1 MYEDIVLNKYQTP
14 INELGLDKQP
24 QEVQDQ
30 FWDFFHNVP
39 FIQSMVDPNRPRAC
53 DLPRDSE
60 GKIIVDITKPHT
72 IENIDYFRPSAIHY
86 QKYGRFTDLR
96 PNANPNSEFG
106 KWIREERRRCLY
118 GYVRPSDG
126 EWITGDHYF
135 FLNYCPISLLK
146 KSNKGDK
153 KAMRVIDFPFSW
165 EGNYYRFHYLNQA
178 REHGLMAAELARRG
192 CGKSFCAAAMLAK
205 RFILGES
212 FEVNKRVV
220 SSLPATDKAK
230 LPGGDQ
236 TLDKFQ
242 FYIDFIAENMQWP
255 SRRLYNSLA
264 DMNWQMGY
272 KDLNTGTN
280 KGTLNSVVGKSSQ
293 NDASKLRGTRGVL
306 YLFEEAGT
314 FDNLLTLWSNLLPS
328 VSDGE
333 SVFGLMYLFGTSGDQ
348 QSDFAAMQEIMYN
361 PVGYKTYGLKN
372 VYDKE
377 GQGRP
382 RFTYFFPAYINR
394 ADCYDEQG
402 NSDVTK
408 ALLEILVNRYNVK
421 YNSTDINT
429 ITKCIAEI
437 PITPQEAIL
446 RTRGNIFPVADLT
459 QRLAEIDNDPHTFDD
474 VYVGDLIQE
483 KDGTVSFKLTGDQPI
498 RDFPLK
504 DNKVSGALE
513 IFKMPEKDTSGKVFP
528 QRYIIGHDPVDNDE
542 ADTMSLSSTFV
553 LDLWTDAIVAE
564 YTGRHQFADDNFEM
578 LRKLGLFYNAK
589 VLYEAHPYDQIV
601 RLPSGNTKLWKDVVI
616 GDRLFAPSG
625 KTVKVIDIPIDG
637 EDDIYK
643 VTLSDGRVV
652 EASKNHIWNVI
663 KHGRRKPYNTT
674 TIDILN
680 NGLHSNSGQH
690 KFFIPN
696 GGAVNYDHKDVP
708 IDPYTLG
715 LLISEGAL
723 TKFPKIKVHNRM
735 RRNVQF
741 SSSKEDAEF
750 YKTIIPYEMKYIGSK
765 GYSWHIY
772 IDDIDKKLEILG
784 LLHKDSKAKFIPDLY
799 LYNDVNTRLELL
811 RGLMDGDGCATVN
824 GANVYITISEKLA
837 NDIILLCR
845 SLGMYASQNKCIE
858 ERDHFFS
865 NSGNTYRCKKTY
877 RVAITTNERVFN
889 LPRKV
894 EKQHIN
900 QPGIKG
906 SKAAA
911 FLYKIAI
918 DKIEYIGRKKC
929 KCVTVDSDDGLYM
942 IGDYVV
948 THNCNIKGV
957 YSYFSRMNSLYLLA
971 DTPEYLR
978 DKDII
983 KNIGVGN
990 NSKGV
995 KATKPVN
1002 DYANRLIRDW
1012 LLKPVTVQTIIDGQE
1027 AETTVFNL
1035 TRLRNRALIKELM
1048 LYNPDINVD
1057 RVRALGLL
1065 MLYREQFMVI
1075 YNGDPSSSQN
1085 VAESDYLGND
1095 DYFTRNYDNRLR
1107 KHNDVVTD
1115 S

>member
-14 INELGLDKQP
+14 ISELGLDKQP

-30 FWDFFHNVP
+30 FWDFFNNVP
-39 FIQSMVDPNRPRAC
+39 FIRSMVSPNKPRAC

-60 GKIIVDITKPHT
+60 GKIIVDITQPH
-72 IENIDYFRPSAIHY
+72 ILEDIDYFRPSAIHY

-118 GYVRPSDG
+118 GYIRPYDG

-146 KSNKGDK
+146 KSSNGGR

-220 SSLPATDKAK
+220 SYITATDKAK
-230 LPGGDQ
+230 LTGGDQ

-382 RFTYFFPAYINR
+382 TFTYFFPAYINR
-394 ADCYDEQG
+394 SGCYDEQG

-474 VYVGDLIQE
+474 VYVGDLTQE

-513 IFKMPEKDTSGKVFP
+513 IFKMPEKDAQGKVFP

-553 LDLWTDAIVAE
+553 LDLWTDTIVAE

-578 LRKLGLFYNAK
+578 LRKLCIFYNAK
-589 VLYEAHPYDQIV
+589 A
-601 RLPSGNTKLWKDVVI
+601 
-616 GDRLFAPSG
+616 LF
-625 KTVKVIDIPIDG
+625 
-637 EDDIYK
+637 
-643 VTLSDGRVV
+643 
-652 EASKNHIWNVI
+652 
-663 KHGRRKPYNTT
+663 
-674 TIDILN
+674 
-680 NGLHSNSGQH
+680 
-690 KFFIPN
+690 
-696 GGAVNYDHKDVP
+696 
-708 IDPYTLG
+708 
-715 LLISEGAL
+715 EG
-723 TKFPKIKVHNRM
+723 
-735 RRNVQF
+735 
-741 SSSKEDAEF
+741 
-750 YKTIIPYEMKYIGSK
+750 
-765 GYSWHIY
+765 
-772 IDDIDKKLEILG
+772 
-784 LLHKDSKAKFIPDLY
+784 
-799 LYNDVNTRLELL
+799 
-811 RGLMDGDGCATVN
+811 
-824 GANVYITISEKLA
+824 
-837 NDIILLCR
+837 
-845 SLGMYASQNKCIE
+845 
-858 ERDHFFS
+858 
-865 NSGNTYRCKKTY
+865 
-877 RVAITTNERVFN
+877 
-889 LPRKV
+889 
-894 EKQHIN
+894 
-900 QPGIKG
+900 
-906 SKAAA
+906 
-911 FLYKIAI
+911 
-918 DKIEYIGRKKC
+918 
-929 KCVTVDSDDGLYM
+929 
-942 IGDYVV
+942 
-948 THNCNIKGV
+948 NIKGCF
-957 YSYFSRMNSLYLLA
+957 SYFSRMNCLYMLA
-971 DTPEYLR
+971 DTPEYLK

-983 KNIGVGN
+983 KNIGIGN

-1012 LLKPVTVQTIIDGQE
+1012 LLKPVTIQSSEDGE
-1027 AETTVFNL
+1027 ETTVFNL
-1035 TRLRNRALIKELM
+1035 TRIRNRALIKELM

-1057 RVRALGLL
+1057 RIRALGLL
-1065 MLYREQFMVI
+1065 MLYREQFMVT
-1075 YNGDPSSSQN
+1075 YNGDPSSSKN
-1085 VAESDYLGND
+1085 VVESDYLGND

-1107 KHNDVVTD
+1107 KHSDNVTD

>member
-14 INELGLDKQP
+14 ISELGLDKQP

-30 FWDFFHNVP
+30 FWDFFNNVP
-39 FIQSMVDPNRPRAC
+39 FIRSMVSPNKPRAR

-60 GKIIVDITKPHT
+60 GKIIVDITQPHI
-72 IENIDYFRPSAIHY
+72 IEDMDYFRPSAIHY

-118 GYVRPSDG
+118 GYIRPCDG

-146 KSNKGDK
+146 KSSNGSR

-220 SSLPATDKAK
+220 SYITATDKAK
-230 LPGGDQ
+230 LTGGDQ

-382 RFTYFFPAYINR
+382 TFTYFFPAYINR
-394 ADCYDEQG
+394 SGCYDEQG

-474 VYVGDLIQE
+474 VYVGDLTQE

-504 DNKVSGALE
+504 DNKISGALE
-513 IFKMPEKDTSGKVFP
+513 IFKMPEKDAQGKVFS

-542 ADTMSLSSTFV
+542 ADTMSLSSTFI
-553 LDLWTDAIVAE
+553 LDLWTDTIVAE

-589 VLYEAHPYDQIV
+589 ILYEAHPYDQIV
-601 RLPSGNTKLWKDVVI
+601 RLPTGKTKLWGDVGI
-616 GDRLFAPSG
+616 GDKLFAPNG
-625 KTVKVIDIPIDG
+625 KTVRVVNVPIDG
-637 EDDIYK
+637 EDDIYRL
-643 VTLSDGRVV
+643 TLSDGRSV

-663 KHGRRKPYNTT
+663 KYGRKKPYNTT
-674 TIDILN
+674 TVDILN
-680 NGLHSNSGQH
+680 NGLYTNSGQH
-690 KFFIPN
+690 KFFIQN
-696 GGAVNYDHKDVP
+696 GGAVNYEHKDVP

-723 TKFPKIKVHNRM
+723 TKFPKNKTYNKR
-735 RRNVQF
+735 RRNVQI
-741 SSSKEDAEF
+741 SSAQQDAEF
-750 YKTIIPYEMKYIGSK
+750 YKTIVPYEIKHIGNK
-765 GYSWHIY
+765 GYSWHVY
-772 IDDIDKKLEILG
+772 IDDIDKKLDSLG
-784 LLHKDSKAKFIPDLY
+784 LLHKNSQTKFIPDVY
-799 LYNDVNTRLELL
+799 LYNDKNTRMELL
-811 RGLMDGDGCATVN
+811 RGLMDGDGCATKKGSN
-824 GANVYITISEKLA
+824 IYITISKKLA
-837 NDIILLCR
+837 EDLILLCR
-845 SLGMYASQNKCIE
+845 SLGMYARYHKCVE
-858 ERDHFFS
+858 ERDHLFS

-877 RVAITTNERVFN
+877 RVAVTTNERIFN

-900 QPGIKG
+900 HPGIKG
-906 SKAAA
+906 SKAGA
-911 FLYKIAI
+911 FLYKTAI
-918 DKIEYIGRKKC
+918 DKIEYVGRKRC

-942 IGDYVV
+942 VGDYVV

-957 YSYFSRMNSLYLLA
+957 YSYFSRMNCLYLLA
-971 DTPEYLR
+971 DTPEYLK

-1012 LLKPVTVQTIIDGQE
+1012 LLKPITIQSGEDGE
-1027 AETTVFNL
+1027 ETTVFNL
-1035 TRLRNRALIKELM
+1035 TRIRNRALIKELM

-1065 MLYREQFMVI
+1065 MLYREQFMVT
-1075 YNGDPSSSQN
+1075 YNGDPSSSKN
-1085 VAESDYLGND
+1085 VVESDYLGND

-1107 KHNDVVTD
+1107 KHSDNVTD

>member
-1 MYEDIVLNKYQTP
+1 MYKDIVLNKYQTP
-14 INELGLDKQP
+14 ISELGLDKQP

-30 FWDFFHNVP
+30 FWDFFNNVP
-39 FIQSMVDPNRPRAC
+39 FIQSMVSPNKPRAC

-60 GKIIVDITKPHT
+60 GKIIVDITKPHI
-72 IENIDYFRPSAIHY
+72 IEDIDYFRPSAIHY

-118 GYVRPSDG
+118 GYVRPYDG

-146 KSNKGDK
+146 KSSNGGR

-220 SSLPATDKAK
+220 SYITATDKAK
-230 LPGGDQ
+230 LTGGDQ

-382 RFTYFFPAYINR
+382 TFTYFFPAYINR
-394 ADCYDEQG
+394 SDCYDEQG

-459 QRLAEIDNDPHTFDD
+459 QRLAEIDNDSHTFDD
-474 VYVGDLIQE
+474 VYVGDLTQE

-504 DNKVSGALE
+504 DNKISGALE
-513 IFKMPEKDTSGKVFP
+513 IFKMPEKDAQGKVFP

-553 LDLWTDAIVAE
+553 LDLWTDTIVAE

-578 LRKLGLFYNAK
+578 LRKLCVFYNAK
-589 VLYEAHPYDQIV
+589 CLYE
-601 RLPSGNTKLWKDVVI
+601 SN
-616 GDRLFAPSG
+616 
-625 KTVKVIDIPIDG
+625 VK
-637 EDDIYK
+637 
-643 VTLSDGRVV
+643 
-652 EASKNHIWNVI
+652 
-663 KHGRRKPYNTT
+663 
-674 TIDILN
+674 
-680 NGLHSNSGQH
+680 
-690 KFFIPN
+690 
-696 GGAVNYDHKDVP
+696 GA
-708 IDPYTLG
+708 
-715 LLISEGAL
+715 
-723 TKFPKIKVHNRM
+723 
-735 RRNVQF
+735 
-741 SSSKEDAEF
+741 
-750 YKTIIPYEMKYIGSK
+750 
-765 GYSWHIY
+765 
-772 IDDIDKKLEILG
+772 
-784 LLHKDSKAKFIPDLY
+784 
-799 LYNDVNTRLELL
+799 
-811 RGLMDGDGCATVN
+811 
-824 GANVYITISEKLA
+824 
-837 NDIILLCR
+837 
-845 SLGMYASQNKCIE
+845 
-858 ERDHFFS
+858 
-865 NSGNTYRCKKTY
+865 
-877 RVAITTNERVFN
+877 
-889 LPRKV
+889 
-894 EKQHIN
+894 
-900 QPGIKG
+900 
-906 SKAAA
+906 
-911 FLYKIAI
+911 
-918 DKIEYIGRKKC
+918 
-929 KCVTVDSDDGLYM
+929 
-942 IGDYVV
+942 
-948 THNCNIKGV
+948 
-957 YSYFSRMNSLYLLA
+957 YSYFSRMNCLYLLA
-971 DTPEYLR
+971 DTPEYLK

-1012 LLKPVTVQTIIDGQE
+1012 LLKPVTIQSGEDGEETI
-1027 AETTVFNL
+1027 VFNL
-1035 TRLRNRALIKELM
+1035 ARIRNRALIKELM

-1065 MLYREQFMVI
+1065 MLYREQFMVT
-1075 YNGDPSSSQN
+1075 YNGDPSSSKN
-1085 VAESDYLGND
+1085 VVESDYLGND

-1107 KHNDVVTD
+1107 RHSDNVMDG
-1115 S
+1115 

>member
-14 INELGLDKQP
+14 ISELGLDKQP

-30 FWDFFHNVP
+30 FWDFFNNVP
-39 FIQSMVDPNRPRAC
+39 FIQSMVSPNKPRAC

-60 GKIIVDITKPHT
+60 GKIIVDITKPH
-72 IENIDYFRPSAIHY
+72 IMEDIDYFRPSAIHY

-118 GYVRPSDG
+118 GYVRPYDG

-146 KSNKGDK
+146 KSSNGGR

-220 SSLPATDKAK
+220 SYITATDKAK
-230 LPGGDQ
+230 LTGGDQ

-382 RFTYFFPAYINR
+382 TFTYFFPAYINR
-394 ADCYDEQG
+394 SDCYDEQG

-474 VYVGDLIQE
+474 VYVGDLMQE

-513 IFKMPEKDTSGKVFP
+513 IFKMPEKDAQGKVFP
-528 QRYIIGHDPVDNDE
+528 KRYIIGHDPVDNDE

-553 LDLWTDAIVAE
+553 LDLWTDTIVAE

-578 LRKLGLFYNAK
+578 LRKLCVFYNAK
-589 VLYEAHPYDQIV
+589 CLYE
-601 RLPSGNTKLWKDVVI
+601 SN
-616 GDRLFAPSG
+616 
-625 KTVKVIDIPIDG
+625 VK
-637 EDDIYK
+637 
-643 VTLSDGRVV
+643 
-652 EASKNHIWNVI
+652 
-663 KHGRRKPYNTT
+663 
-674 TIDILN
+674 
-680 NGLHSNSGQH
+680 
-690 KFFIPN
+690 
-696 GGAVNYDHKDVP
+696 GA
-708 IDPYTLG
+708 
-715 LLISEGAL
+715 
-723 TKFPKIKVHNRM
+723 
-735 RRNVQF
+735 
-741 SSSKEDAEF
+741 
-750 YKTIIPYEMKYIGSK
+750 
-765 GYSWHIY
+765 
-772 IDDIDKKLEILG
+772 
-784 LLHKDSKAKFIPDLY
+784 
-799 LYNDVNTRLELL
+799 
-811 RGLMDGDGCATVN
+811 
-824 GANVYITISEKLA
+824 
-837 NDIILLCR
+837 
-845 SLGMYASQNKCIE
+845 
-858 ERDHFFS
+858 
-865 NSGNTYRCKKTY
+865 
-877 RVAITTNERVFN
+877 
-889 LPRKV
+889 
-894 EKQHIN
+894 
-900 QPGIKG
+900 
-906 SKAAA
+906 
-911 FLYKIAI
+911 
-918 DKIEYIGRKKC
+918 
-929 KCVTVDSDDGLYM
+929 
-942 IGDYVV
+942 
-948 THNCNIKGV
+948 
-957 YSYFSRMNSLYLLA
+957 YSYFSRMNCLYLLA
-971 DTPEYLR
+971 DTPEYLK

-1012 LLKPVTVQTIIDGQE
+1012 LLKPVTIQSGEDGE
-1027 AETTVFNL
+1027 ETTVFNL
-1035 TRLRNRALIKELM
+1035 ARIRNRALIKELM

-1065 MLYREQFMVI
+1065 MLYREQFMVT
-1075 YNGDPSSSQN
+1075 YNGDPSSSKN
-1085 VAESDYLGND
+1085 VVESDYLGND

-1107 KHNDVVTD
+1107 
-1115 S
+1115 

>member
-14 INELGLDKQP
+14 ISELGLDKQP

-30 FWDFFHNVP
+30 FWDFFNNVP
-39 FIQSMVDPNRPRAC
+39 FIRSMASPNKPRAR

-60 GKIIVDITKPHT
+60 GKIIVDITQPH
-72 IENIDYFRPSAIHY
+72 ILEDIDYFRPSAIHY

-118 GYVRPSDG
+118 GYIRPYDG

-146 KSNKGDK
+146 KSSNGGR

-220 SSLPATDKAK
+220 SYITATDKAK
-230 LPGGDQ
+230 LTGGDQ

-382 RFTYFFPAYINR
+382 TFTYFFPAYINR
-394 ADCYDEQG
+394 SGCYDEQG

-474 VYVGDLIQE
+474 VYVGDLTQE

-513 IFKMPEKDTSGKVFP
+513 IFKMPEKDAQGKVFP

-553 LDLWTDAIVAE
+553 LDLWTDTIVAE

-578 LRKLGLFYNAK
+578 LRKLCIFYNAK
-589 VLYEAHPYDQIV
+589 A
-601 RLPSGNTKLWKDVVI
+601 
-616 GDRLFAPSG
+616 LF
-625 KTVKVIDIPIDG
+625 
-637 EDDIYK
+637 
-643 VTLSDGRVV
+643 
-652 EASKNHIWNVI
+652 
-663 KHGRRKPYNTT
+663 
-674 TIDILN
+674 
-680 NGLHSNSGQH
+680 
-690 KFFIPN
+690 
-696 GGAVNYDHKDVP
+696 
-708 IDPYTLG
+708 
-715 LLISEGAL
+715 EG
-723 TKFPKIKVHNRM
+723 
-735 RRNVQF
+735 
-741 SSSKEDAEF
+741 
-750 YKTIIPYEMKYIGSK
+750 
-765 GYSWHIY
+765 
-772 IDDIDKKLEILG
+772 
-784 LLHKDSKAKFIPDLY
+784 
-799 LYNDVNTRLELL
+799 
-811 RGLMDGDGCATVN
+811 
-824 GANVYITISEKLA
+824 
-837 NDIILLCR
+837 
-845 SLGMYASQNKCIE
+845 
-858 ERDHFFS
+858 
-865 NSGNTYRCKKTY
+865 
-877 RVAITTNERVFN
+877 
-889 LPRKV
+889 
-894 EKQHIN
+894 
-900 QPGIKG
+900 
-906 SKAAA
+906 
-911 FLYKIAI
+911 
-918 DKIEYIGRKKC
+918 
-929 KCVTVDSDDGLYM
+929 
-942 IGDYVV
+942 
-948 THNCNIKGV
+948 NIKGCF
-957 YSYFSRMNSLYLLA
+957 SYFSRMNCLYMLA
-971 DTPEYLR
+971 DTPEYLK

-983 KNIGVGN
+983 KNIGIGN

-1012 LLKPVTVQTIIDGQE
+1012 LLKPVTIQSSEDGE
-1027 AETTVFNL
+1027 ETTVFNL
-1035 TRLRNRALIKELM
+1035 TRIRNRALIKELM

-1065 MLYREQFMVI
+1065 MLYREQFMVT
-1075 YNGDPSSSQN
+1075 YNGDPSSSKN
-1085 VAESDYLGND
+1085 IVESDYLGND

-1107 KHNDVVTD
+1107 KHSDNVTD

>member
-14 INELGLDKQP
+14 ISELGLDKQP

-30 FWDFFHNVP
+30 FWDFFNNVP
-39 FIQSMVDPNRPRAC
+39 FIRSMVSPNKPRAC

-60 GKIIVDITKPHT
+60 GKIIVDITQPH
-72 IENIDYFRPSAIHY
+72 ILEDIDYFRPSAIHY

-118 GYVRPSDG
+118 GYIRPYDG

-146 KSNKGDK
+146 KSSNGGR

-220 SSLPATDKAK
+220 SYITATDKAK
-230 LPGGDQ
+230 LTGGDQ

-382 RFTYFFPAYINR
+382 TFTYFFPAYINR
-394 ADCYDEQG
+394 SGCYDEQG

-474 VYVGDLIQE
+474 VYVGDLTQE

-513 IFKMPEKDTSGKVFP
+513 IFKMPEKDAQGKVFP

-553 LDLWTDAIVAE
+553 LDLWTDTIVAE

-578 LRKLGLFYNAK
+578 LRKLCIFYNAK
-589 VLYEAHPYDQIV
+589 A
-601 RLPSGNTKLWKDVVI
+601 
-616 GDRLFAPSG
+616 LF
-625 KTVKVIDIPIDG
+625 
-637 EDDIYK
+637 
-643 VTLSDGRVV
+643 
-652 EASKNHIWNVI
+652 
-663 KHGRRKPYNTT
+663 
-674 TIDILN
+674 
-680 NGLHSNSGQH
+680 
-690 KFFIPN
+690 
-696 GGAVNYDHKDVP
+696 
-708 IDPYTLG
+708 
-715 LLISEGAL
+715 EG
-723 TKFPKIKVHNRM
+723 
-735 RRNVQF
+735 
-741 SSSKEDAEF
+741 
-750 YKTIIPYEMKYIGSK
+750 
-765 GYSWHIY
+765 
-772 IDDIDKKLEILG
+772 
-784 LLHKDSKAKFIPDLY
+784 
-799 LYNDVNTRLELL
+799 
-811 RGLMDGDGCATVN
+811 
-824 GANVYITISEKLA
+824 
-837 NDIILLCR
+837 
-845 SLGMYASQNKCIE
+845 
-858 ERDHFFS
+858 
-865 NSGNTYRCKKTY
+865 
-877 RVAITTNERVFN
+877 
-889 LPRKV
+889 
-894 EKQHIN
+894 
-900 QPGIKG
+900 
-906 SKAAA
+906 
-911 FLYKIAI
+911 
-918 DKIEYIGRKKC
+918 
-929 KCVTVDSDDGLYM
+929 
-942 IGDYVV
+942 
-948 THNCNIKGV
+948 NIKGCF
-957 YSYFSRMNSLYLLA
+957 SYFSRMNCLYMLA
-971 DTPEYLR
+971 DTPEYLK

-983 KNIGVGN
+983 KNIGIGN

-1012 LLKPVTVQTIIDGQE
+1012 LLKPITIQSGE
-1027 AETTVFNL
+1027 NGEETTVFNL
-1035 TRLRNRALIKELM
+1035 TRIRNRALIKELM

-1065 MLYREQFMVI
+1065 MLYREQFMVT
-1075 YNGDPSSSQN
+1075 YNGDPSSSKN
-1085 VAESDYLGND
+1085 VVESDYLGND
-1095 DYFTRNYDNRLR
+1095 DYFTRNYDNRLH
-1107 KHNDVVTD
+1107 KHSDNVTD

>member
-14 INELGLDKQP
+14 ISELGLDKQP

-30 FWDFFHNVP
+30 FWDFFNNVP
-39 FIQSMVDPNRPRAC
+39 FIRSMVSPNKPRAR

-60 GKIIVDITKPHT
+60 GKIIVDITQPHI
-72 IENIDYFRPSAIHY
+72 IEDMDYFRPSAIHY

-118 GYVRPSDG
+118 GYIRPYDG

-146 KSNKGDK
+146 KSSNGSK
-153 KAMRVIDFPFSW
+153 KAMRVIDFPLSW

-220 SSLPATDKAK
+220 SYITATDKAK
-230 LPGGDQ
+230 LTGGDQ

-382 RFTYFFPAYINR
+382 TFTYFFPAYINR
-394 ADCYDEQG
+394 SDCYDEQG

-474 VYVGDLIQE
+474 VYVGDLTQE

-513 IFKMPEKDTSGKVFP
+513 IFKMPEKDAQGKVFP

-553 LDLWTDAIVAE
+553 LDLWTDTIVAE

-578 LRKLGLFYNAK
+578 LRKLCIFYNAK
-589 VLYEAHPYDQIV
+589 A
-601 RLPSGNTKLWKDVVI
+601 
-616 GDRLFAPSG
+616 LF
-625 KTVKVIDIPIDG
+625 
-637 EDDIYK
+637 
-643 VTLSDGRVV
+643 
-652 EASKNHIWNVI
+652 
-663 KHGRRKPYNTT
+663 
-674 TIDILN
+674 
-680 NGLHSNSGQH
+680 
-690 KFFIPN
+690 
-696 GGAVNYDHKDVP
+696 
-708 IDPYTLG
+708 
-715 LLISEGAL
+715 EG
-723 TKFPKIKVHNRM
+723 
-735 RRNVQF
+735 
-741 SSSKEDAEF
+741 
-750 YKTIIPYEMKYIGSK
+750 
-765 GYSWHIY
+765 
-772 IDDIDKKLEILG
+772 
-784 LLHKDSKAKFIPDLY
+784 
-799 LYNDVNTRLELL
+799 
-811 RGLMDGDGCATVN
+811 
-824 GANVYITISEKLA
+824 
-837 NDIILLCR
+837 
-845 SLGMYASQNKCIE
+845 
-858 ERDHFFS
+858 
-865 NSGNTYRCKKTY
+865 
-877 RVAITTNERVFN
+877 
-889 LPRKV
+889 
-894 EKQHIN
+894 
-900 QPGIKG
+900 
-906 SKAAA
+906 
-911 FLYKIAI
+911 
-918 DKIEYIGRKKC
+918 
-929 KCVTVDSDDGLYM
+929 
-942 IGDYVV
+942 
-948 THNCNIKGV
+948 NIKGCF
-957 YSYFSRMNSLYLLA
+957 SYFSRMNCLYMLA
-971 DTPEYLR
+971 DTPEYLK

-983 KNIGVGN
+983 KNIGIGN

-1012 LLKPVTVQTIIDGQE
+1012 LLKPVTIQSGEDGE
-1027 AETTVFNL
+1027 ETTVFNL
-1035 TRLRNRALIKELM
+1035 TRIRNRALIKELM

-1065 MLYREQFMVI
+1065 MLYREQFMVT
-1075 YNGDPSSSQN
+1075 YNGDPSSSKN
-1085 VAESDYLGND
+1085 VVESDYLGND

-1107 KHNDVVTD
+1107 KHSNNVTD

>member
-14 INELGLDKQP
+14 ISELGLDKQP

-30 FWDFFHNVP
+30 FWDFFNNVP
-39 FIQSMVDPNRPRAC
+39 FIQSMVSPNKPRAR

-60 GKIIVDITKPHT
+60 GKIIVDITQPH
-72 IENIDYFRPSAIHY
+72 ILEDIDYFRPSAIHY

-106 KWIREERRRCLY
+106 KWIREERRRCLC
-118 GYVRPSDG
+118 GYIRPYDG

-146 KSNKGDK
+146 KSSNGGR

-220 SSLPATDKAK
+220 SYITATDKAK
-230 LPGGDQ
+230 LTGGDQ

-382 RFTYFFPAYINR
+382 TFTYFFPAYINR
-394 ADCYDEQG
+394 SGCYDEQG

-474 VYVGDLIQE
+474 VYVGDLTQE

-513 IFKMPEKDTSGKVFP
+513 IFKMPEKDAQGKVFP

-553 LDLWTDAIVAE
+553 LDLWTDTIVAE

-578 LRKLGLFYNAK
+578 LRKLCIFYNAK
-589 VLYEAHPYDQIV
+589 CLYE
-601 RLPSGNTKLWKDVVI
+601 SN
-616 GDRLFAPSG
+616 
-625 KTVKVIDIPIDG
+625 VK
-637 EDDIYK
+637 
-643 VTLSDGRVV
+643 
-652 EASKNHIWNVI
+652 
-663 KHGRRKPYNTT
+663 
-674 TIDILN
+674 
-680 NGLHSNSGQH
+680 
-690 KFFIPN
+690 
-696 GGAVNYDHKDVP
+696 GA
-708 IDPYTLG
+708 
-715 LLISEGAL
+715 
-723 TKFPKIKVHNRM
+723 
-735 RRNVQF
+735 
-741 SSSKEDAEF
+741 
-750 YKTIIPYEMKYIGSK
+750 
-765 GYSWHIY
+765 
-772 IDDIDKKLEILG
+772 
-784 LLHKDSKAKFIPDLY
+784 
-799 LYNDVNTRLELL
+799 
-811 RGLMDGDGCATVN
+811 
-824 GANVYITISEKLA
+824 
-837 NDIILLCR
+837 
-845 SLGMYASQNKCIE
+845 
-858 ERDHFFS
+858 
-865 NSGNTYRCKKTY
+865 
-877 RVAITTNERVFN
+877 
-889 LPRKV
+889 
-894 EKQHIN
+894 
-900 QPGIKG
+900 
-906 SKAAA
+906 
-911 FLYKIAI
+911 
-918 DKIEYIGRKKC
+918 
-929 KCVTVDSDDGLYM
+929 
-942 IGDYVV
+942 
-948 THNCNIKGV
+948 
-957 YSYFSRMNSLYLLA
+957 YSYFSRMNCLYLLA
-971 DTPEYLR
+971 DTPEYLK

-1012 LLKPVTVQTIIDGQE
+1012 LLKPVTIQSGEDGE
-1027 AETTVFNL
+1027 ETTVFNL
-1035 TRLRNRALIKELM
+1035 TRIRNRALIKELM

-1065 MLYREQFMVI
+1065 MLYREQFMVT
-1075 YNGDPSSSQN
+1075 YNGDPSSSKN
-1085 VAESDYLGND
+1085 VVESDYLGND

-1107 KHNDVVTD
+1107 KHSDNVTD

>member
-14 INELGLDKQP
+14 ISELGLEKQP

-30 FWDFFHNVP
+30 FWDFFNNVP
-39 FIQSMVDPNRPRAC
+39 FIRSMVSPDKPRAR

-60 GKIIVDITKPHT
+60 GKIIVDITQPHI
-72 IENIDYFRPSAIHY
+72 IEDIDYFRPSAIHY

-118 GYVRPSDG
+118 GYIRPYDG

-146 KSNKGDK
+146 KSSNGGR

-220 SSLPATDKAK
+220 SYITATDKAK
-230 LPGGDQ
+230 LTGGDQ

-361 PVGYKTYGLKN
+361 PVGYKTYGVKN

-382 RFTYFFPAYINR
+382 TFTYFFPAYINR
-394 ADCYDEQG
+394 SDCYDEQG

-474 VYVGDLIQE
+474 VYVGDLTQE
-483 KDGTVSFKLTGDQPI
+483 KDGTISFKLTGDQPI

-513 IFKMPEKDTSGKVFP
+513 IFKMPEKDAQGKVFS

-553 LDLWTDAIVAE
+553 LDLWTDTIVAE

-589 VLYEAHPYDQIV
+589 ILYEAHPYDQIV
-601 RLPSGNTKLWKDVVI
+601 RLPTGETKLWGDVRI
-616 GDRLFAPSG
+616 GDKLFAPNG
-625 KTVKVIDIPIDG
+625 KIVRVINVPIDG
-637 EDDIYK
+637 EDDIYRL
-643 VTLSDGRVV
+643 TLSDGRSV

-663 KHGRRKPYNTT
+663 KYGRKRPYNTT
-674 TIDILN
+674 TVNILN
-680 NGLHSNSGQH
+680 NGLYTNSGQH
-690 KFFIPN
+690 KFFIQN
-696 GGAVNYDHKDVP
+696 GGAVDYEHKDVP

-723 TKFPKIKVHNRM
+723 TKFPKNKTHNKR
-735 RRNVQF
+735 RRNVQI
-741 SSSKEDAEF
+741 SSAQQDAEF
-750 YKTIIPYEMKYIGSK
+750 YKTIVPYEIKHIGNK
-765 GYSWHIY
+765 GYSWHVY
-772 IDDIDKKLEILG
+772 IDDIDKKLDSLG
-784 LLHKDSKAKFIPDLY
+784 LLHKNSQTKFIPDVY
-799 LYNDVNTRLELL
+799 LYNDKNTRMELL
-811 RGLMDGDGCATVN
+811 RGLMDGDGCATKKGSN
-824 GANVYITISEKLA
+824 IYITISKKLA
-837 NDIILLCR
+837 EDLILLCR
-845 SLGMYASQNKCIE
+845 SLGMYARYNKCVE
-858 ERDHFFS
+858 ERDYLFS
-865 NSGNTYRCKKTY
+865 NSDNTYRCKKTY
-877 RVAITTNERVFN
+877 RIVITTNERIFN

-900 QPGIKG
+900 HPGIKG
-906 SKAAA
+906 SKAGA
-911 FLYKIAI
+911 FLYKTAI
-918 DKIEYIGRKKC
+918 DKIEYVGRKRC

-942 IGDYVV
+942 VGDYVV

-957 YSYFSRMNSLYLLA
+957 YSYFSRMNCLYLLA
-971 DTPEYLR
+971 DTPEYLK

-1012 LLKPVTVQTIIDGQE
+1012 LLKPVTIQSSEDGE
-1027 AETTVFNL
+1027 ETTVFNL
-1035 TRLRNRALIKELM
+1035 TRIRNRALIKELM

-1065 MLYREQFMVI
+1065 MLYREQFMVT
-1075 YNGDPSSSQN
+1075 YNGDPSSSKN
-1085 VAESDYLGND
+1085 VVESDYLGND

-1107 KHNDVVTD
+1107 KHSDNVTD

>member
-14 INELGLDKQP
+14 ISELGLDKQP

-30 FWDFFHNVP
+30 FWDFFNNVP
-39 FIQSMVDPNRPRAC
+39 FIRSMVSPNKPRAR

-60 GKIIVDITKPHT
+60 GKIIVDITQPH
-72 IENIDYFRPSAIHY
+72 ILEDIDYFRPSAIHY

-118 GYVRPSDG
+118 GYIRTYDG

-146 KSNKGDK
+146 KSSNGGR

-220 SSLPATDKAK
+220 SYITATDKAK
-230 LPGGDQ
+230 LTGGDQ

-382 RFTYFFPAYINR
+382 TFTYFFPAYINR
-394 ADCYDEQG
+394 SGCYDEQG

-474 VYVGDLIQE
+474 VYVGDLTQE

-513 IFKMPEKDTSGKVFP
+513 IFKMPEKDAQGKVFP

-553 LDLWTDAIVAE
+553 LDLWTDTIVAE

-589 VLYEAHPYDQIV
+589 ILYEAHPYDQIV
-601 RLPSGNTKLWKDVVI
+601 RLPTGETKLWGDVGI
-616 GDRLFAPSG
+616 GDKLFAPNG
-625 KTVKVIDIPIDG
+625 KTVRVVNVPIDG
-637 EDDIYK
+637 EDDIYR
-643 VTLSDGRVV
+643 VTLSDGRSV
-652 EASKNHIWNVI
+652 EACKNHIWNVI
-663 KHGRRKPYNTT
+663 NYGRKRPYNTT
-674 TIDILN
+674 PVDILN
-680 NGLHSNSGQH
+680 NGLYTNSGQH
-690 KFFIPN
+690 KFFIQN
-696 GGAVNYDHKDVP
+696 GGAVNYEHKDVP

-723 TKFPKIKVHNRM
+723 TKFPKNKKHNKN
-735 RRNVQF
+735 RRNVQI
-741 SSSKEDAEF
+741 SSAQQDAEF
-750 YKTIIPYEMKYIGSK
+750 YKTIIPYEIKHIGNN

-772 IDDIDKKLEILG
+772 IDDIDKKLESLG
-784 LLHKDSKAKFIPDLY
+784 LLHKNSQTKFIPDVY
-799 LYNDVNTRLELL
+799 LYNDKNTRMELL
-811 RGLMDGDGCATVN
+811 RGLMDGDGCATKKGSN
-824 GANVYITISEKLA
+824 IYITISKKLA
-837 NDIILLCR
+837 EDLILLCR
-845 SLGMYASQNKCIE
+845 SLGMYARYHKCVE
-858 ERDHFFS
+858 EMDHLFS
-865 NSGNTYRCKKTY
+865 NSGNTYRCK
-877 RVAITTNERVFN
+877 A
-889 LPRKV
+889 
-894 EKQHIN
+894 
-900 QPGIKG
+900 G
-906 SKAAA
+906 A

-918 DKIEYIGRKKC
+918 DKIEYVGRKRC

-942 IGDYVV
+942 VGDYVV

-957 YSYFSRMNSLYLLA
+957 YSYFSRMNCLYLLA
-971 DTPEYLR
+971 DTPEYLK

-1012 LLKPVTVQTIIDGQE
+1012 LLKPVTIQSGEDGE
-1027 AETTVFNL
+1027 ETTVFNL
-1035 TRLRNRALIKELM
+1035 TRIRNRALIKELM

-1065 MLYREQFMVI
+1065 MLYREQFMVT
-1075 YNGDPSSSQN
+1075 YNGDPSSSKN
-1085 VAESDYLGND
+1085 VVESDYLGND

-1107 KHNDVVTD
+1107 KHSDNVTD

>member
-14 INELGLDKQP
+14 ISELGLDKQP

-30 FWDFFHNVP
+30 FWDFFNNVP
-39 FIQSMVDPNRPRAC
+39 FIRSMVSPNKPRAR

-60 GKIIVDITKPHT
+60 GKIIVDITQPH
-72 IENIDYFRPSAIHY
+72 ILEDIDYFRPSAIHY

-118 GYVRPSDG
+118 GYIRPYDG

-146 KSNKGDK
+146 KSSNGGR

-220 SSLPATDKAK
+220 SYITATDKAK
-230 LPGGDQ
+230 LTGGDQ

-382 RFTYFFPAYINR
+382 TFTYFFPAYINR
-394 ADCYDEQG
+394 SDCYDEQG

-474 VYVGDLIQE
+474 VYVGDLTQE

-513 IFKMPEKDTSGKVFP
+513 IFKMPEKDAQGKVFP

-553 LDLWTDAIVAE
+553 LDLWTDTIVAE

-578 LRKLGLFYNAK
+578 LRKLCIFYNAK
-589 VLYEAHPYDQIV
+589 A
-601 RLPSGNTKLWKDVVI
+601 
-616 GDRLFAPSG
+616 LF
-625 KTVKVIDIPIDG
+625 
-637 EDDIYK
+637 
-643 VTLSDGRVV
+643 
-652 EASKNHIWNVI
+652 
-663 KHGRRKPYNTT
+663 
-674 TIDILN
+674 
-680 NGLHSNSGQH
+680 
-690 KFFIPN
+690 
-696 GGAVNYDHKDVP
+696 
-708 IDPYTLG
+708 
-715 LLISEGAL
+715 EG
-723 TKFPKIKVHNRM
+723 
-735 RRNVQF
+735 
-741 SSSKEDAEF
+741 
-750 YKTIIPYEMKYIGSK
+750 
-765 GYSWHIY
+765 
-772 IDDIDKKLEILG
+772 
-784 LLHKDSKAKFIPDLY
+784 
-799 LYNDVNTRLELL
+799 
-811 RGLMDGDGCATVN
+811 
-824 GANVYITISEKLA
+824 
-837 NDIILLCR
+837 
-845 SLGMYASQNKCIE
+845 
-858 ERDHFFS
+858 
-865 NSGNTYRCKKTY
+865 
-877 RVAITTNERVFN
+877 
-889 LPRKV
+889 
-894 EKQHIN
+894 
-900 QPGIKG
+900 
-906 SKAAA
+906 
-911 FLYKIAI
+911 
-918 DKIEYIGRKKC
+918 
-929 KCVTVDSDDGLYM
+929 
-942 IGDYVV
+942 
-948 THNCNIKGV
+948 NIKGCF
-957 YSYFSRMNSLYLLA
+957 SYFSRMNCLYMLA
-971 DTPEYLR
+971 DTPEYLK

-983 KNIGVGN
+983 KNIGIGN

-1012 LLKPVTVQTIIDGQE
+1012 LLKPVTIQSSEDE
-1027 AETTVFNL
+1027 EETTVFNL
-1035 TRLRNRALIKELM
+1035 TRIRNRALIKELM

-1065 MLYREQFMVI
+1065 MLYREQFMVT
-1075 YNGDPSSSQN
+1075 YNGDPSSSKN
-1085 VAESDYLGND
+1085 VVESDYLGND

-1107 KHNDVVTD
+1107 KHSDNVTD
-1115 S
+1115 G

>member
-14 INELGLDKQP
+14 ISELGLDKQP

-30 FWDFFHNVP
+30 FWDFFNNVP
-39 FIQSMVDPNRPRAC
+39 FIRSMVSPNKPRAR

-60 GKIIVDITKPHT
+60 GKIIVDITQPH
-72 IENIDYFRPSAIHY
+72 ILEDIDYFRPSAIHY

-118 GYVRPSDG
+118 GYIRPYDG

-146 KSNKGDK
+146 KSSNGSK

-220 SSLPATDKAK
+220 SYITATDKAK
-230 LPGGDQ
+230 LTGGDQ

-382 RFTYFFPAYINR
+382 TFTYFFPAYINR
-394 ADCYDEQG
+394 SGCYDEQG

-474 VYVGDLIQE
+474 VYVGDLTQE
-483 KDGTVSFKLTGDQPI
+483 KDGTVSFKLTGDQSI

-513 IFKMPEKDTSGKVFP
+513 IFKMPEKDAQGKVFP

-553 LDLWTDAIVAE
+553 LDLWTDTIVAE

-578 LRKLGLFYNAK
+578 LRKLCIFYNAK
-589 VLYEAHPYDQIV
+589 A
-601 RLPSGNTKLWKDVVI
+601 
-616 GDRLFAPSG
+616 LF
-625 KTVKVIDIPIDG
+625 
-637 EDDIYK
+637 
-643 VTLSDGRVV
+643 
-652 EASKNHIWNVI
+652 
-663 KHGRRKPYNTT
+663 
-674 TIDILN
+674 
-680 NGLHSNSGQH
+680 
-690 KFFIPN
+690 
-696 GGAVNYDHKDVP
+696 
-708 IDPYTLG
+708 
-715 LLISEGAL
+715 EG
-723 TKFPKIKVHNRM
+723 
-735 RRNVQF
+735 
-741 SSSKEDAEF
+741 
-750 YKTIIPYEMKYIGSK
+750 
-765 GYSWHIY
+765 
-772 IDDIDKKLEILG
+772 
-784 LLHKDSKAKFIPDLY
+784 
-799 LYNDVNTRLELL
+799 
-811 RGLMDGDGCATVN
+811 
-824 GANVYITISEKLA
+824 
-837 NDIILLCR
+837 
-845 SLGMYASQNKCIE
+845 
-858 ERDHFFS
+858 
-865 NSGNTYRCKKTY
+865 
-877 RVAITTNERVFN
+877 
-889 LPRKV
+889 
-894 EKQHIN
+894 
-900 QPGIKG
+900 
-906 SKAAA
+906 
-911 FLYKIAI
+911 
-918 DKIEYIGRKKC
+918 
-929 KCVTVDSDDGLYM
+929 
-942 IGDYVV
+942 
-948 THNCNIKGV
+948 NIKGCF
-957 YSYFSRMNSLYLLA
+957 SYFSRMNCLYMLA
-971 DTPEYLR
+971 DTPEYLK

-983 KNIGVGN
+983 KNIGIGN

-1012 LLKPVTVQTIIDGQE
+1012 LLKPITIQSGE
-1027 AETTVFNL
+1027 NGEETTVFNL
-1035 TRLRNRALIKELM
+1035 TRIRNRALIKELM

-1065 MLYREQFMVI
+1065 MLYREQFMVT
-1075 YNGDPSSSQN
+1075 YNGDPSSSKN
-1085 VAESDYLGND
+1085 VVESDYLGND

-1107 KHNDVVTD
+1107 KHSDNVTD

>member
-14 INELGLDKQP
+14 ISELGLDKQP

-30 FWDFFHNVP
+30 FWDFFNNVP
-39 FIQSMVDPNRPRAC
+39 FIRSMVSPNKPRAR

-60 GKIIVDITKPHT
+60 GKIIVDITQPH
-72 IENIDYFRPSAIHY
+72 ILEDIDYFRPSAIHY

-118 GYVRPSDG
+118 GYIRPYDG

-146 KSNKGDK
+146 KSSNGGR

-220 SSLPATDKAK
+220 SYITATDKAK
-230 LPGGDQ
+230 LTGGDQ

-382 RFTYFFPAYINR
+382 TFTYFFPAYINR
-394 ADCYDEQG
+394 SGCYDEQG

-459 QRLAEIDNDPHTFDD
+459 QRLSEIDNDPHTFDD
-474 VYVGDLIQE
+474 VYVGDLTQE

-513 IFKMPEKDTSGKVFP
+513 IFKMPEKDVQGKVFP

-553 LDLWTDAIVAE
+553 LDLWTDTIVAE

-578 LRKLGLFYNAK
+578 LRKLCIFYNAK
-589 VLYEAHPYDQIV
+589 A
-601 RLPSGNTKLWKDVVI
+601 
-616 GDRLFAPSG
+616 LF
-625 KTVKVIDIPIDG
+625 
-637 EDDIYK
+637 
-643 VTLSDGRVV
+643 
-652 EASKNHIWNVI
+652 
-663 KHGRRKPYNTT
+663 
-674 TIDILN
+674 
-680 NGLHSNSGQH
+680 
-690 KFFIPN
+690 
-696 GGAVNYDHKDVP
+696 
-708 IDPYTLG
+708 
-715 LLISEGAL
+715 EG
-723 TKFPKIKVHNRM
+723 
-735 RRNVQF
+735 
-741 SSSKEDAEF
+741 
-750 YKTIIPYEMKYIGSK
+750 
-765 GYSWHIY
+765 
-772 IDDIDKKLEILG
+772 
-784 LLHKDSKAKFIPDLY
+784 
-799 LYNDVNTRLELL
+799 
-811 RGLMDGDGCATVN
+811 
-824 GANVYITISEKLA
+824 
-837 NDIILLCR
+837 
-845 SLGMYASQNKCIE
+845 
-858 ERDHFFS
+858 
-865 NSGNTYRCKKTY
+865 
-877 RVAITTNERVFN
+877 
-889 LPRKV
+889 
-894 EKQHIN
+894 
-900 QPGIKG
+900 
-906 SKAAA
+906 
-911 FLYKIAI
+911 
-918 DKIEYIGRKKC
+918 
-929 KCVTVDSDDGLYM
+929 
-942 IGDYVV
+942 
-948 THNCNIKGV
+948 NIKGCF
-957 YSYFSRMNSLYLLA
+957 SYFSRMNCLYLLA
-971 DTPEYLR
+971 DTPEYLK

-983 KNIGVGN
+983 KNIGIGN

-1012 LLKPVTVQTIIDGQE
+1012 LLKPVTIQSGEDVE
-1027 AETTVFNL
+1027 ETTVFNL
-1035 TRLRNRALIKELM
+1035 TRIRNRALIKELI

-1057 RVRALGLL
+1057 RVRSLGLL
-1065 MLYREQFMVI
+1065 MLYREQFMVT
-1075 YNGDPSSSQN
+1075 YNGDPSSSKN
-1085 VAESDYLGND
+1085 VVESDYLGND

-1107 KHNDVVTD
+1107 KHSDNVTD

>member
-14 INELGLDKQP
+14 ISELGLDKQP

-30 FWDFFHNVP
+30 FWDFFNNVP
-39 FIQSMVDPNRPRAC
+39 FIRSMVSPNKPRAR
-53 DLPRDSE
+53 DIPRDSE
-60 GKIIVDITKPHT
+60 GKIIVDITQPH
-72 IENIDYFRPSAIHY
+72 ILEDIDYFRPSAIHY

-118 GYVRPSDG
+118 GYIRPYDG

-146 KSNKGDK
+146 KSSNGGR

-220 SSLPATDKAK
+220 SYITATDKAK
-230 LPGGDQ
+230 LTGGDQ

-382 RFTYFFPAYINR
+382 TFTYFFPAYINR
-394 ADCYDEQG
+394 SGCYDEQG

-474 VYVGDLIQE
+474 VYVGDLTQE

-513 IFKMPEKDTSGKVFP
+513 IFKMPEKDAQGKVFP

-553 LDLWTDAIVAE
+553 LDLWTDTIVAE

-578 LRKLGLFYNAK
+578 LRKLCVFYNAK
-589 VLYEAHPYDQIV
+589 CLYE
-601 RLPSGNTKLWKDVVI
+601 SN
-616 GDRLFAPSG
+616 
-625 KTVKVIDIPIDG
+625 VK
-637 EDDIYK
+637 
-643 VTLSDGRVV
+643 
-652 EASKNHIWNVI
+652 
-663 KHGRRKPYNTT
+663 
-674 TIDILN
+674 
-680 NGLHSNSGQH
+680 
-690 KFFIPN
+690 
-696 GGAVNYDHKDVP
+696 GA
-708 IDPYTLG
+708 
-715 LLISEGAL
+715 
-723 TKFPKIKVHNRM
+723 
-735 RRNVQF
+735 
-741 SSSKEDAEF
+741 
-750 YKTIIPYEMKYIGSK
+750 
-765 GYSWHIY
+765 
-772 IDDIDKKLEILG
+772 
-784 LLHKDSKAKFIPDLY
+784 
-799 LYNDVNTRLELL
+799 
-811 RGLMDGDGCATVN
+811 
-824 GANVYITISEKLA
+824 
-837 NDIILLCR
+837 
-845 SLGMYASQNKCIE
+845 
-858 ERDHFFS
+858 
-865 NSGNTYRCKKTY
+865 
-877 RVAITTNERVFN
+877 
-889 LPRKV
+889 
-894 EKQHIN
+894 
-900 QPGIKG
+900 
-906 SKAAA
+906 
-911 FLYKIAI
+911 
-918 DKIEYIGRKKC
+918 
-929 KCVTVDSDDGLYM
+929 
-942 IGDYVV
+942 
-948 THNCNIKGV
+948 
-957 YSYFSRMNSLYLLA
+957 YSYFSRMNCLYLLA
-971 DTPEYLR
+971 DTPEYLK

-1012 LLKPVTVQTIIDGQE
+1012 LLKPVTIQSGEDGE
-1027 AETTVFNL
+1027 ETTVFNL
-1035 TRLRNRALIKELM
+1035 TRIRNRALIKELM

-1065 MLYREQFMVI
+1065 MLYREQFMVT
-1075 YNGDPSSSQN
+1075 YNGDPSSSKN
-1085 VAESDYLGND
+1085 VVESDYLGND

-1107 KHNDVVTD
+1107 KHSDNVTD

>member
-14 INELGLDKQP
+14 ISELGLDKQP

-30 FWDFFHNVP
+30 FWDFFNNVP
-39 FIQSMVDPNRPRAC
+39 FIQSMVSPNKPRAR

-60 GKIIVDITKPHT
+60 GKITVDITQPH
-72 IENIDYFRPSAIHY
+72 ILEDIDYFRPSAIHY

-118 GYVRPSDG
+118 GYIRPYDG

-146 KSNKGDK
+146 KSSNGSR

-220 SSLPATDKAK
+220 SYITATDKAK
-230 LPGGDQ
+230 LTGGDQ

-382 RFTYFFPAYINR
+382 TFTYFFPAYINR
-394 ADCYDEQG
+394 SGCYDEQG

-474 VYVGDLIQE
+474 VYVGDLTQE

-513 IFKMPEKDTSGKVFP
+513 IFKMPEKDAQGKVFP

-553 LDLWTDAIVAE
+553 LDLWTDTIVAE

-578 LRKLGLFYNAK
+578 LRKLGLFYSAK
-589 VLYEAHPYDQIV
+589 ILYEAHPYDQIV
-601 RLPSGNTKLWKDVVI
+601 RLPTGETKLWGDVGI
-616 GDRLFAPSG
+616 GDKLFAPNG
-625 KTVKVIDIPIDG
+625 KTVRVVNVPIDG
-637 EDDIYK
+637 EDDIYRL
-643 VTLSDGRVV
+643 TLSDGRFV

-663 KHGRRKPYNTT
+663 KYGRKKPYNTT

-680 NGLHSNSGQH
+680 NGLYTNSGQH
-690 KFFIPN
+690 KFFIQN
-696 GGAVNYDHKDVP
+696 GGAVDYEHKDVP

-723 TKFPKIKVHNRM
+723 TKFPKNKKHNKK
-735 RRNVQF
+735 RRNVQI
-741 SSSKEDAEF
+741 SSAQQDAEF
-750 YKTIIPYEMKYIGSK
+750 YKTIVPYEIKHIGNK

-772 IDDIDKKLEILG
+772 IDDIDKKLDSLG
-784 LLHKDSKAKFIPDLY
+784 LLHKNSQTKFIPDVY
-799 LYNDVNTRLELL
+799 LYNDKNTRMELL
-811 RGLMDGDGCATVN
+811 RGLMDGDGCATKKGSN
-824 GANVYITISEKLA
+824 IYITISKKLA
-837 NDIILLCR
+837 EDLILLCR
-845 SLGMYASQNKCIE
+845 SLGMYARYHKCVE
-858 ERDHFFS
+858 ERDHLFS

-877 RVAITTNERVFN
+877 RVAIATNERIFN

-900 QPGIKG
+900 HPGIKG
-906 SKAAA
+906 SKAGA

-918 DKIEYIGRKKC
+918 DKIEYVGRKRC

-942 IGDYVV
+942 VGDYVV

-957 YSYFSRMNSLYLLA
+957 YSYFSRMNCLYLLA
-971 DTPEYLR
+971 DTPEYLK

-1012 LLKPVTVQTIIDGQE
+1012 LLKPVIIQSSEDGE
-1027 AETTVFNL
+1027 ETTVFNL
-1035 TRLRNRALIKELM
+1035 TRIRNRALIKELM

-1057 RVRALGLL
+1057 RIRALGLL
-1065 MLYREQFMVI
+1065 MLYREQFMVT
-1075 YNGDPSSSQN
+1075 YNGDPSSSKN
-1085 VAESDYLGND
+1085 VVESDYLGND

-1107 KHNDVVTD
+1107 KHSDNVTD

>member
-14 INELGLDKQP
+14 ISELGLDKQP

-30 FWDFFHNVP
+30 FWDFFNNVP
-39 FIQSMVDPNRPRAC
+39 FIQSMVSPNKPRAR

-60 GKIIVDITKPHT
+60 GKIIVDITQPH
-72 IENIDYFRPSAIHY
+72 ILEDIDYFRPSAIHY

-118 GYVRPSDG
+118 GYIRPYDG

-146 KSNKGDK
+146 KSSNGGR

-220 SSLPATDKAK
+220 SYITATDKAK
-230 LPGGDQ
+230 LTGGDQ

-382 RFTYFFPAYINR
+382 TFTYFFPAYINR
-394 ADCYDEQG
+394 SGCYDEQG

-474 VYVGDLIQE
+474 VYVGDLTQE

-513 IFKMPEKDTSGKVFP
+513 IFKMPEKDAQGKVFP

-553 LDLWTDAIVAE
+553 LDLWTDTIVAE

-578 LRKLGLFYNAK
+578 LRKLCIFYNAK
-589 VLYEAHPYDQIV
+589 A
-601 RLPSGNTKLWKDVVI
+601 
-616 GDRLFAPSG
+616 LF
-625 KTVKVIDIPIDG
+625 
-637 EDDIYK
+637 
-643 VTLSDGRVV
+643 
-652 EASKNHIWNVI
+652 
-663 KHGRRKPYNTT
+663 
-674 TIDILN
+674 
-680 NGLHSNSGQH
+680 
-690 KFFIPN
+690 
-696 GGAVNYDHKDVP
+696 
-708 IDPYTLG
+708 
-715 LLISEGAL
+715 EG
-723 TKFPKIKVHNRM
+723 
-735 RRNVQF
+735 
-741 SSSKEDAEF
+741 
-750 YKTIIPYEMKYIGSK
+750 
-765 GYSWHIY
+765 
-772 IDDIDKKLEILG
+772 
-784 LLHKDSKAKFIPDLY
+784 
-799 LYNDVNTRLELL
+799 
-811 RGLMDGDGCATVN
+811 
-824 GANVYITISEKLA
+824 
-837 NDIILLCR
+837 
-845 SLGMYASQNKCIE
+845 
-858 ERDHFFS
+858 
-865 NSGNTYRCKKTY
+865 
-877 RVAITTNERVFN
+877 
-889 LPRKV
+889 
-894 EKQHIN
+894 
-900 QPGIKG
+900 
-906 SKAAA
+906 
-911 FLYKIAI
+911 
-918 DKIEYIGRKKC
+918 
-929 KCVTVDSDDGLYM
+929 
-942 IGDYVV
+942 
-948 THNCNIKGV
+948 NIKGCF
-957 YSYFSRMNSLYLLA
+957 SYFSRMNCLYLLA
-971 DTPEYLR
+971 DTPEYLK

-983 KNIGVGN
+983 KNIGIGN

-1002 DYANRLIRDW
+1002 DYSNRLIRDW
-1012 LLKPVTVQTIIDGQE
+1012 LLKPVTIQSSEDGE
-1027 AETTVFNL
+1027 ETTVFNL
-1035 TRLRNRALIKELM
+1035 TRIRNRALIKELM

-1065 MLYREQFMVI
+1065 MLYREQFMVT
-1075 YNGDPSSSQN
+1075 YNGDPSSSKN
-1085 VAESDYLGND
+1085 TVESDYLGND

-1107 KHNDVVTD
+1107 KHSDNVTD

>member
-14 INELGLDKQP
+14 ISELGLDKQP

-30 FWDFFHNVP
+30 FWDFFNNVP
-39 FIQSMVDPNRPRAC
+39 FIRSMVSTNKPRAR

-60 GKIIVDITKPHT
+60 GKIIVDITQPH
-72 IENIDYFRPSAIHY
+72 ILEDIDYFRPSAIHY

-118 GYVRPSDG
+118 GYIRPYDG

-146 KSNKGDK
+146 KSSNGGR

-220 SSLPATDKAK
+220 SYITATDKAK
-230 LPGGDQ
+230 LTGGDQ

-382 RFTYFFPAYINR
+382 TFTYFFPAYINR
-394 ADCYDEQG
+394 SDCYDEQG

-474 VYVGDLIQE
+474 VYVGDLTQE

-513 IFKMPEKDTSGKVFP
+513 IFKMPEKDAQGKVFP

-553 LDLWTDAIVAE
+553 LDLWTDTIVAE

-589 VLYEAHPYDQIV
+589 ILYEAHPYDQIV
-601 RLPSGNTKLWKDVVI
+601 RLPTGETKLWGDVVI
-616 GDRLFAPSG
+616 GDKLFAPNG
-625 KTVKVIDIPIDG
+625 KTVRVVNVPIDG
-637 EDDIYK
+637 EDDIYRI
-643 VTLSDGRVV
+643 TLSDGRSV

-663 KHGRRKPYNTT
+663 KYGRKRPYNTT
-674 TIDILN
+674 TVDILN
-680 NGLHSNSGQH
+680 NGLYTNSGQH
-690 KFFIPN
+690 KFFIQN
-696 GGAVNYDHKDVP
+696 GGAVNYEHKDVP

-723 TKFPKIKVHNRM
+723 TKFPKNKTHNRK
-735 RRNVQF
+735 RRNVQI
-741 SSSKEDAEF
+741 SSSQQDAEF
-750 YKTIIPYEMKYIGSK
+750 YKTIIPYEIKHIGNK

-772 IDDIDKKLEILG
+772 IDDIDKKLESLG
-784 LLHKDSKAKFIPDLY
+784 LLHKNSQTKFIPDVY
-799 LYNDVNTRLELL
+799 LYNDKNTRMELL
-811 RGLMDGDGCATVN
+811 RGLMDGDGCTTKKGSN
-824 GANVYITISEKLA
+824 IYITISKKLA
-837 NDIILLCR
+837 EDLILLCR
-845 SLGMYASQNKCIE
+845 SLGMYARYHKCVE
-858 ERDHFFS
+858 ERDHLFS

-877 RVAITTNERVFN
+877 RVAVTTNERIFN

-900 QPGIKG
+900 HPGIKG
-906 SKAAA
+906 SKAGA
-911 FLYKIAI
+911 FLYKTAI
-918 DKIEYIGRKKC
+918 DKIEYVGRKRC

-942 IGDYVV
+942 VGDYVV

-957 YSYFSRMNSLYLLA
+957 YSYFSRMNCLYLLA
-971 DTPEYLR
+971 DTPEYLK

-1012 LLKPVTVQTIIDGQE
+1012 LLKPVTIQSGE
-1027 AETTVFNL
+1027 GGEETTVFNL
-1035 TRLRNRALIKELM
+1035 TRIRNRALIKELM

-1057 RVRALGLL
+1057 RIRALGLL
-1065 MLYREQFMVI
+1065 MLYREQFMVT
-1075 YNGDPSSSQN
+1075 YNGDPSSSKN
-1085 VAESDYLGND
+1085 VVESDYLGND

-1107 KHNDVVTD
+1107 KHSDNVTD

>member
-14 INELGLDKQP
+14 ISELGLDKQP

-30 FWDFFHNVP
+30 FWDFFNNVP
-39 FIQSMVDPNRPRAC
+39 FIQSMVSPNKPRAR

-60 GKIIVDITKPHT
+60 GKIIVDITQPH
-72 IENIDYFRPSAIHY
+72 ILEDIDYFRPSAIHY

-118 GYVRPSDG
+118 GYIRPYDG

-146 KSNKGDK
+146 KSSNGGK

-220 SSLPATDKAK
+220 SYITATDKAK
-230 LPGGDQ
+230 LTGGDQ

-361 PVGYKTYGLKN
+361 PVGYKTYGVKN

-382 RFTYFFPAYINR
+382 TFTYFFPAYINR
-394 ADCYDEQG
+394 SDCYDEQG

-474 VYVGDLIQE
+474 VYVGDLTQE

-513 IFKMPEKDTSGKVFP
+513 IFKMPEKDAQGKVFP

-553 LDLWTDAIVAE
+553 LDLWTDTIVAE

-589 VLYEAHPYDQIV
+589 ILYEAHPYDQIV
-601 RLPSGNTKLWKDVVI
+601 RLPTGETKLWGDVGI
-616 GDRLFAPSG
+616 GDKLFAPNG
-625 KTVKVIDIPIDG
+625 KTVRVVNVPIDG
-637 EDDIYK
+637 EDDIYRL
-643 VTLSDGRVV
+643 TLSDGRFV

-663 KHGRRKPYNTT
+663 KYGRKKPYNTT

-680 NGLHSNSGQH
+680 NGLYTNSGQH
-690 KFFIPN
+690 KFFIQN
-696 GGAVNYDHKDVP
+696 GGAVNYEHKDVP

-723 TKFPKIKVHNRM
+723 TKFPKNKTHNRK
-735 RRNVQF
+735 RRNVQI
-741 SSSKEDAEF
+741 SSAQQDAEF
-750 YKTIIPYEMKYIGSK
+750 YKTIVPYEIKHIGNK
-765 GYSWHIY
+765 GYSWHVY
-772 IDDIDKKLEILG
+772 IDDIDKKLDSLG
-784 LLHKDSKAKFIPDLY
+784 LLHKNSQTKFIPDVY
-799 LYNDVNTRLELL
+799 LYNDKNTRMELL
-811 RGLMDGDGCATVN
+811 RGLMDGDGCATKKGSN
-824 GANVYITISEKLA
+824 IYITISKKLA
-837 NDIILLCR
+837 EDLILLCR
-845 SLGMYASQNKCIE
+845 SLGMYARYHKCVE
-858 ERDHFFS
+858 ERDHLFS
-865 NSGNTYRCKKTY
+865 NSGNTYRCEKTY
-877 RVAITTNERVFN
+877 RVAVTTNERIFN
-889 LPRKV
+889 LPRKA

-900 QPGIKG
+900 HPGIKG
-906 SKAAA
+906 SKAGA
-911 FLYKIAI
+911 FLYKTAI
-918 DKIEYIGRKKC
+918 DKIEYVGRKRC

-942 IGDYVV
+942 VGDYVV

-957 YSYFSRMNSLYLLA
+957 YSYFSRMNCLYLLA
-971 DTPEYLR
+971 DTPEYLK

-1012 LLKPVTVQTIIDGQE
+1012 LLKPVTIQSGEDGE
-1027 AETTVFNL
+1027 ETTVFNL
-1035 TRLRNRALIKELM
+1035 TRIRNRALIKELM

-1065 MLYREQFMVI
+1065 MLYREQFMVT
-1075 YNGDPSSSQN
+1075 YNGDPSSSKN
-1085 VAESDYLGND
+1085 VVESDYLGND

-1107 KHNDVVTD
+1107 KHSDNVTD

>member
-14 INELGLDKQP
+14 ISELGLDKQP

-30 FWDFFHNVP
+30 FWDFFNNVP
-39 FIQSMVDPNRPRAC
+39 FIRSMVSPNKPRAC

-60 GKIIVDITKPHT
+60 GKIIVDITQPH
-72 IENIDYFRPSAIHY
+72 ILEDIDYFRPSAIHY

-118 GYVRPSDG
+118 GYIRPYDG

-146 KSNKGDK
+146 KSSNGGR

-220 SSLPATDKAK
+220 SYITATDKAK
-230 LPGGDQ
+230 LTGGDQ

-382 RFTYFFPAYINR
+382 TFTYFFPAYINR
-394 ADCYDEQG
+394 SGCYDEQG

-474 VYVGDLIQE
+474 VYVGDLTQE

-513 IFKMPEKDTSGKVFP
+513 IFKMPERDAQGKVFP

-553 LDLWTDAIVAE
+553 LDLWTDTIVAE

-578 LRKLGLFYNAK
+578 LRKLCIFYNAK
-589 VLYEAHPYDQIV
+589 A
-601 RLPSGNTKLWKDVVI
+601 
-616 GDRLFAPSG
+616 LF
-625 KTVKVIDIPIDG
+625 
-637 EDDIYK
+637 
-643 VTLSDGRVV
+643 
-652 EASKNHIWNVI
+652 
-663 KHGRRKPYNTT
+663 
-674 TIDILN
+674 
-680 NGLHSNSGQH
+680 
-690 KFFIPN
+690 
-696 GGAVNYDHKDVP
+696 
-708 IDPYTLG
+708 
-715 LLISEGAL
+715 EG
-723 TKFPKIKVHNRM
+723 
-735 RRNVQF
+735 
-741 SSSKEDAEF
+741 
-750 YKTIIPYEMKYIGSK
+750 
-765 GYSWHIY
+765 
-772 IDDIDKKLEILG
+772 
-784 LLHKDSKAKFIPDLY
+784 
-799 LYNDVNTRLELL
+799 
-811 RGLMDGDGCATVN
+811 
-824 GANVYITISEKLA
+824 
-837 NDIILLCR
+837 
-845 SLGMYASQNKCIE
+845 
-858 ERDHFFS
+858 
-865 NSGNTYRCKKTY
+865 
-877 RVAITTNERVFN
+877 
-889 LPRKV
+889 
-894 EKQHIN
+894 
-900 QPGIKG
+900 
-906 SKAAA
+906 
-911 FLYKIAI
+911 
-918 DKIEYIGRKKC
+918 
-929 KCVTVDSDDGLYM
+929 
-942 IGDYVV
+942 
-948 THNCNIKGV
+948 NIKGCF
-957 YSYFSRMNSLYLLA
+957 SYFSRMNCLYLLA
-971 DTPEYLR
+971 DTPEYLK

-1002 DYANRLIRDW
+1002 GYANRLIRDW
-1012 LLKPVTVQTIIDGQE
+1012 LLKPVTIQSSEDGE
-1027 AETTVFNL
+1027 ETTVFNL
-1035 TRLRNRALIKELM
+1035 TRIRNRALIKELM

-1065 MLYREQFMVI
+1065 MLYREQFMVT
-1075 YNGDPSSSQN
+1075 YNGDPSSSKN
-1085 VAESDYLGND
+1085 VVESDYLGND

-1107 KHNDVVTD
+1107 KHSDNVTD

>member
-14 INELGLDKQP
+14 ISELGLDKQP

-30 FWDFFHNVP
+30 FWDFFNNVP
-39 FIQSMVDPNRPRAC
+39 FIRSMVSPNKPRAR

-60 GKIIVDITKPHT
+60 GKIIVDITQPHI
-72 IENIDYFRPSAIHY
+72 IEDMDYFRPSAIHY

-118 GYVRPSDG
+118 GYIRPCDG

-146 KSNKGDK
+146 KSSNGSR

-220 SSLPATDKAK
+220 SYITATDKAK
-230 LPGGDQ
+230 LTGGDQ

-382 RFTYFFPAYINR
+382 TFTYFFPAYINR
-394 ADCYDEQG
+394 SGCYDEQG

-474 VYVGDLIQE
+474 VYVGDLTQE

-513 IFKMPEKDTSGKVFP
+513 IFKMPEKDAQGKVFP

-553 LDLWTDAIVAE
+553 LDLWTDTIVAE

-578 LRKLGLFYNAK
+578 LRKLCIFYNAK
-589 VLYEAHPYDQIV
+589 A
-601 RLPSGNTKLWKDVVI
+601 
-616 GDRLFAPSG
+616 LF
-625 KTVKVIDIPIDG
+625 
-637 EDDIYK
+637 
-643 VTLSDGRVV
+643 
-652 EASKNHIWNVI
+652 
-663 KHGRRKPYNTT
+663 
-674 TIDILN
+674 
-680 NGLHSNSGQH
+680 
-690 KFFIPN
+690 
-696 GGAVNYDHKDVP
+696 
-708 IDPYTLG
+708 
-715 LLISEGAL
+715 EG
-723 TKFPKIKVHNRM
+723 
-735 RRNVQF
+735 
-741 SSSKEDAEF
+741 
-750 YKTIIPYEMKYIGSK
+750 
-765 GYSWHIY
+765 
-772 IDDIDKKLEILG
+772 
-784 LLHKDSKAKFIPDLY
+784 
-799 LYNDVNTRLELL
+799 
-811 RGLMDGDGCATVN
+811 
-824 GANVYITISEKLA
+824 
-837 NDIILLCR
+837 
-845 SLGMYASQNKCIE
+845 
-858 ERDHFFS
+858 
-865 NSGNTYRCKKTY
+865 
-877 RVAITTNERVFN
+877 
-889 LPRKV
+889 
-894 EKQHIN
+894 
-900 QPGIKG
+900 
-906 SKAAA
+906 
-911 FLYKIAI
+911 
-918 DKIEYIGRKKC
+918 
-929 KCVTVDSDDGLYM
+929 
-942 IGDYVV
+942 
-948 THNCNIKGV
+948 NIKGCF
-957 YSYFSRMNSLYLLA
+957 SYFSRMNCLYMLA
-971 DTPEYLR
+971 DTPEYLK

-983 KNIGVGN
+983 KNIGIGN

-1012 LLKPVTVQTIIDGQE
+1012 LLKPVTIQSSEDGE
-1027 AETTVFNL
+1027 ETTVFNL
-1035 TRLRNRALIKELM
+1035 TRIRNRALIKELM

-1057 RVRALGLL
+1057 RIRALGLL
-1065 MLYREQFMVI
+1065 MLYREQFMVT
-1075 YNGDPSSSQN
+1075 YNGDPSSSKN
-1085 VAESDYLGND
+1085 VVESDYLGND

-1107 KHNDVVTD
+1107 KHSDNVTD

>member
-14 INELGLDKQP
+14 ISELGLDKQP

-30 FWDFFHNVP
+30 FWDFFNNVP
-39 FIQSMVDPNRPRAC
+39 FIQSMVSPNKPRAR

-60 GKIIVDITKPHT
+60 GKIIVDITQPHI
-72 IENIDYFRPSAIHY
+72 IEDMDYFRPSAIHY

-118 GYVRPSDG
+118 GYIRPCDG

-146 KSNKGDK
+146 KSSNGSR

-220 SSLPATDKAK
+220 SYITATDKAK
-230 LPGGDQ
+230 LTGGDQ

-314 FDNLLTLWSNLLPS
+314 FDNLLTLCSNLLPS

-382 RFTYFFPAYINR
+382 TFTYFFPAYINR
-394 ADCYDEQG
+394 SGCYDEQG

-474 VYVGDLIQE
+474 VYVGDLTQE

-513 IFKMPEKDTSGKVFP
+513 IFKMPEKDAQGKVFP

-553 LDLWTDAIVAE
+553 LDLWTDTIVAE

-578 LRKLGLFYNAK
+578 LRKLCIFYNAK
-589 VLYEAHPYDQIV
+589 A
-601 RLPSGNTKLWKDVVI
+601 
-616 GDRLFAPSG
+616 LF
-625 KTVKVIDIPIDG
+625 
-637 EDDIYK
+637 
-643 VTLSDGRVV
+643 
-652 EASKNHIWNVI
+652 
-663 KHGRRKPYNTT
+663 
-674 TIDILN
+674 
-680 NGLHSNSGQH
+680 
-690 KFFIPN
+690 
-696 GGAVNYDHKDVP
+696 
-708 IDPYTLG
+708 
-715 LLISEGAL
+715 EG
-723 TKFPKIKVHNRM
+723 
-735 RRNVQF
+735 
-741 SSSKEDAEF
+741 
-750 YKTIIPYEMKYIGSK
+750 
-765 GYSWHIY
+765 
-772 IDDIDKKLEILG
+772 
-784 LLHKDSKAKFIPDLY
+784 
-799 LYNDVNTRLELL
+799 
-811 RGLMDGDGCATVN
+811 
-824 GANVYITISEKLA
+824 
-837 NDIILLCR
+837 
-845 SLGMYASQNKCIE
+845 
-858 ERDHFFS
+858 
-865 NSGNTYRCKKTY
+865 
-877 RVAITTNERVFN
+877 
-889 LPRKV
+889 
-894 EKQHIN
+894 
-900 QPGIKG
+900 
-906 SKAAA
+906 
-911 FLYKIAI
+911 
-918 DKIEYIGRKKC
+918 
-929 KCVTVDSDDGLYM
+929 
-942 IGDYVV
+942 
-948 THNCNIKGV
+948 NIKGCF
-957 YSYFSRMNSLYLLA
+957 SYFSRMNCLYLLA
-971 DTPEYLR
+971 DTPEYLK

-1012 LLKPVTVQTIIDGQE
+1012 LLKPVTIQSGEDGE
-1027 AETTVFNL
+1027 ETTVFNL
-1035 TRLRNRALIKELM
+1035 TRIRNRALIKELM

-1065 MLYREQFMVI
+1065 MLYREQFMVT
-1075 YNGDPSSSQN
+1075 YNGDPSSSKN
-1085 VAESDYLGND
+1085 VVDSDYLGND

-1107 KHNDVVTD
+1107 KHSDNVTD

>member
-14 INELGLDKQP
+14 ISELGLDKQP
-24 QEVQDQ
+24 REVQDQ
-30 FWDFFHNVP
+30 FWDFFNNVP
-39 FIQSMVDPNRPRAC
+39 FIQSMVSPNKPRAC

-60 GKIIVDITKPHT
+60 GKIIVDITKPHI
-72 IENIDYFRPSAIHY
+72 IEDIDYFRPSAIHY

-118 GYVRPSDG
+118 GYVRPYDG

-146 KSNKGDK
+146 KSSNGGR

-220 SSLPATDKAK
+220 SYITATDKAK
-230 LPGGDQ
+230 LTGGDQ

-382 RFTYFFPAYINR
+382 TFTYFFPAYINR
-394 ADCYDEQG
+394 SDCYDEQG

-474 VYVGDLIQE
+474 VYVGDLMQE

-513 IFKMPEKDTSGKVFP
+513 IFKMPEKDAQGKVFP

-553 LDLWTDAIVAE
+553 LDLWTDTIVAE

-578 LRKLGLFYNAK
+578 LRKLCVFYNAK
-589 VLYEAHPYDQIV
+589 CLYE
-601 RLPSGNTKLWKDVVI
+601 SN
-616 GDRLFAPSG
+616 
-625 KTVKVIDIPIDG
+625 VK
-637 EDDIYK
+637 
-643 VTLSDGRVV
+643 
-652 EASKNHIWNVI
+652 
-663 KHGRRKPYNTT
+663 
-674 TIDILN
+674 
-680 NGLHSNSGQH
+680 
-690 KFFIPN
+690 
-696 GGAVNYDHKDVP
+696 GA
-708 IDPYTLG
+708 
-715 LLISEGAL
+715 
-723 TKFPKIKVHNRM
+723 
-735 RRNVQF
+735 
-741 SSSKEDAEF
+741 
-750 YKTIIPYEMKYIGSK
+750 
-765 GYSWHIY
+765 
-772 IDDIDKKLEILG
+772 
-784 LLHKDSKAKFIPDLY
+784 
-799 LYNDVNTRLELL
+799 
-811 RGLMDGDGCATVN
+811 
-824 GANVYITISEKLA
+824 
-837 NDIILLCR
+837 
-845 SLGMYASQNKCIE
+845 
-858 ERDHFFS
+858 
-865 NSGNTYRCKKTY
+865 
-877 RVAITTNERVFN
+877 
-889 LPRKV
+889 
-894 EKQHIN
+894 
-900 QPGIKG
+900 
-906 SKAAA
+906 
-911 FLYKIAI
+911 
-918 DKIEYIGRKKC
+918 
-929 KCVTVDSDDGLYM
+929 
-942 IGDYVV
+942 
-948 THNCNIKGV
+948 
-957 YSYFSRMNSLYLLA
+957 YSYFSRMNCLYLLA
-971 DTPEYLR
+971 DTPEYLK

-1012 LLKPVTVQTIIDGQE
+1012 LLKPVTIQSGEDGE
-1027 AETTVFNL
+1027 ETTVFNL
-1035 TRLRNRALIKELM
+1035 ARIRNRALIKELM

-1065 MLYREQFMVI
+1065 MLYREQFMVT
-1075 YNGDPSSSQN
+1075 YNGDPSSSKN
-1085 VAESDYLGND
+1085 VVESDYLGND

-1107 KHNDVVTD
+1107 
-1115 S
+1115 

>member
-14 INELGLDKQP
+14 ISELGLDKQP

-30 FWDFFHNVP
+30 FWDFFNNVP
-39 FIQSMVDPNRPRAC
+39 FIQSMVSPNKPRAR

-60 GKIIVDITKPHT
+60 GKIIVDITQPHI
-72 IENIDYFRPSAIHY
+72 IEDIDYFRPSAIHY

-118 GYVRPSDG
+118 GYIRPYDG

-146 KSNKGDK
+146 KSSNGGK

-220 SSLPATDKAK
+220 SYITATDKAK
-230 LPGGDQ
+230 LTGGDQ

-361 PVGYKTYGLKN
+361 PVGYKTYGVKN

-382 RFTYFFPAYINR
+382 TFTYFFPAYINR
-394 ADCYDEQG
+394 SDCYDEQG

-474 VYVGDLIQE
+474 VYVGDLTQE

-513 IFKMPEKDTSGKVFP
+513 IFKMPEKDAQGKVFP

-553 LDLWTDAIVAE
+553 LDLWTDTIVAE

-578 LRKLGLFYNAK
+578 LRKLCIFYNAK
-589 VLYEAHPYDQIV
+589 CLYE
-601 RLPSGNTKLWKDVVI
+601 SN
-616 GDRLFAPSG
+616 
-625 KTVKVIDIPIDG
+625 VK
-637 EDDIYK
+637 
-643 VTLSDGRVV
+643 
-652 EASKNHIWNVI
+652 
-663 KHGRRKPYNTT
+663 
-674 TIDILN
+674 
-680 NGLHSNSGQH
+680 
-690 KFFIPN
+690 
-696 GGAVNYDHKDVP
+696 GA
-708 IDPYTLG
+708 
-715 LLISEGAL
+715 
-723 TKFPKIKVHNRM
+723 
-735 RRNVQF
+735 
-741 SSSKEDAEF
+741 
-750 YKTIIPYEMKYIGSK
+750 
-765 GYSWHIY
+765 
-772 IDDIDKKLEILG
+772 
-784 LLHKDSKAKFIPDLY
+784 
-799 LYNDVNTRLELL
+799 
-811 RGLMDGDGCATVN
+811 
-824 GANVYITISEKLA
+824 
-837 NDIILLCR
+837 
-845 SLGMYASQNKCIE
+845 
-858 ERDHFFS
+858 
-865 NSGNTYRCKKTY
+865 
-877 RVAITTNERVFN
+877 
-889 LPRKV
+889 
-894 EKQHIN
+894 
-900 QPGIKG
+900 
-906 SKAAA
+906 
-911 FLYKIAI
+911 
-918 DKIEYIGRKKC
+918 
-929 KCVTVDSDDGLYM
+929 
-942 IGDYVV
+942 
-948 THNCNIKGV
+948 
-957 YSYFSRMNSLYLLA
+957 YSYFSRMNCLYLLA
-971 DTPEYLR
+971 DTPEYLK

-1012 LLKPVTVQTIIDGQE
+1012 LLKPVTIQSSEDGE
-1027 AETTVFNL
+1027 ETTVFNL
-1035 TRLRNRALIKELM
+1035 TRIRNRALIKELM

-1065 MLYREQFMVI
+1065 MLYREQFMVT
-1075 YNGDPSSSQN
+1075 YNGDPSSSKN
-1085 VAESDYLGND
+1085 VVESDYLGND

-1107 KHNDVVTD
+1107 KHSDNVTD

>member
-14 INELGLDKQP
+14 ISELGLDKQP

-30 FWDFFHNVP
+30 FWDFFNNVP
-39 FIQSMVDPNRPRAC
+39 FIRSMVSPNKPRAR

-60 GKIIVDITKPHT
+60 GKIIVDITQPH
-72 IENIDYFRPSAIHY
+72 ILEDIDYFRPSAIHY

-118 GYVRPSDG
+118 GYIRPYDG

-146 KSNKGDK
+146 KSSNGGR

-220 SSLPATDKAK
+220 SYITATDKAK
-230 LPGGDQ
+230 LTGGDQ

-382 RFTYFFPAYINR
+382 TFTYFFPAYINR
-394 ADCYDEQG
+394 SGCYDEQG

-474 VYVGDLIQE
+474 VYVGDLTQE

-513 IFKMPEKDTSGKVFP
+513 IFKMPEKDAQGKVFP

-553 LDLWTDAIVAE
+553 LDLWTDTIVAE

-578 LRKLGLFYNAK
+578 LRKLCIFYNAK
-589 VLYEAHPYDQIV
+589 A
-601 RLPSGNTKLWKDVVI
+601 
-616 GDRLFAPSG
+616 LF
-625 KTVKVIDIPIDG
+625 
-637 EDDIYK
+637 
-643 VTLSDGRVV
+643 
-652 EASKNHIWNVI
+652 
-663 KHGRRKPYNTT
+663 
-674 TIDILN
+674 
-680 NGLHSNSGQH
+680 
-690 KFFIPN
+690 
-696 GGAVNYDHKDVP
+696 
-708 IDPYTLG
+708 
-715 LLISEGAL
+715 EG
-723 TKFPKIKVHNRM
+723 
-735 RRNVQF
+735 
-741 SSSKEDAEF
+741 
-750 YKTIIPYEMKYIGSK
+750 
-765 GYSWHIY
+765 
-772 IDDIDKKLEILG
+772 
-784 LLHKDSKAKFIPDLY
+784 
-799 LYNDVNTRLELL
+799 
-811 RGLMDGDGCATVN
+811 
-824 GANVYITISEKLA
+824 
-837 NDIILLCR
+837 
-845 SLGMYASQNKCIE
+845 
-858 ERDHFFS
+858 
-865 NSGNTYRCKKTY
+865 
-877 RVAITTNERVFN
+877 
-889 LPRKV
+889 
-894 EKQHIN
+894 
-900 QPGIKG
+900 
-906 SKAAA
+906 
-911 FLYKIAI
+911 
-918 DKIEYIGRKKC
+918 
-929 KCVTVDSDDGLYM
+929 
-942 IGDYVV
+942 
-948 THNCNIKGV
+948 NIKGCF
-957 YSYFSRMNSLYLLA
+957 SYFSRMNCLYMLA
-971 DTPEYLR
+971 DTPEYLK

-983 KNIGVGN
+983 KNIGIGN

-1012 LLKPVTVQTIIDGQE
+1012 LLKPVTIQSSEDGE
-1027 AETTVFNL
+1027 ETTVFNL
-1035 TRLRNRALIKELM
+1035 TRIRNRALIKELM

-1057 RVRALGLL
+1057 RIRALGLL
-1065 MLYREQFMVI
+1065 MLYREQFMVT
-1075 YNGDPSSSQN
+1075 YNGDPSSSKN
-1085 VAESDYLGND
+1085 VVESDYLGND

-1107 KHNDVVTD
+1107 KHSDNVTD

>member
-14 INELGLDKQP
+14 ISELGLDKQP

-30 FWDFFHNVP
+30 FWDFFNNVP
-39 FIQSMVDPNRPRAC
+39 FIKSMVSPNKPRAR

-60 GKIIVDITKPHT
+60 GKIIVDITQPH
-72 IENIDYFRPSAIHY
+72 ILEDIDYFRPSAIHY

-118 GYVRPSDG
+118 GYIRPYDG

-146 KSNKGDK
+146 KSSNGGR

-220 SSLPATDKAK
+220 SYITATDKAK
-230 LPGGDQ
+230 LTGGDQ

-382 RFTYFFPAYINR
+382 TFTYFFPAYINR
-394 ADCYDEQG
+394 SGCYDEQG

-474 VYVGDLIQE
+474 VYVGDLTQE

-513 IFKMPEKDTSGKVFP
+513 IFKMPEKDAQGKVFP

-553 LDLWTDAIVAE
+553 LDLWTDTIVAE

-578 LRKLGLFYNAK
+578 LRKLCIFYNAK
-589 VLYEAHPYDQIV
+589 A
-601 RLPSGNTKLWKDVVI
+601 
-616 GDRLFAPSG
+616 LF
-625 KTVKVIDIPIDG
+625 
-637 EDDIYK
+637 
-643 VTLSDGRVV
+643 
-652 EASKNHIWNVI
+652 
-663 KHGRRKPYNTT
+663 
-674 TIDILN
+674 
-680 NGLHSNSGQH
+680 
-690 KFFIPN
+690 
-696 GGAVNYDHKDVP
+696 
-708 IDPYTLG
+708 
-715 LLISEGAL
+715 EG
-723 TKFPKIKVHNRM
+723 
-735 RRNVQF
+735 
-741 SSSKEDAEF
+741 
-750 YKTIIPYEMKYIGSK
+750 
-765 GYSWHIY
+765 
-772 IDDIDKKLEILG
+772 
-784 LLHKDSKAKFIPDLY
+784 
-799 LYNDVNTRLELL
+799 
-811 RGLMDGDGCATVN
+811 
-824 GANVYITISEKLA
+824 
-837 NDIILLCR
+837 
-845 SLGMYASQNKCIE
+845 
-858 ERDHFFS
+858 
-865 NSGNTYRCKKTY
+865 
-877 RVAITTNERVFN
+877 
-889 LPRKV
+889 
-894 EKQHIN
+894 
-900 QPGIKG
+900 
-906 SKAAA
+906 
-911 FLYKIAI
+911 
-918 DKIEYIGRKKC
+918 
-929 KCVTVDSDDGLYM
+929 
-942 IGDYVV
+942 
-948 THNCNIKGV
+948 NIKGCF
-957 YSYFSRMNSLYLLA
+957 SYFSRMNCLYMLA
-971 DTPEYLR
+971 DTPEYLK

-983 KNIGVGN
+983 KNIGIGN

-1012 LLKPVTVQTIIDGQE
+1012 LLKPVTIQSSEDGEE
-1027 AETTVFNL
+1027 ATVFNL
-1035 TRLRNRALIKELM
+1035 TRIRNRALIKELM

-1065 MLYREQFMVI
+1065 MLYREQFMVT
-1075 YNGDPSSSQN
+1075 YNGDPSSSKN
-1085 VAESDYLGND
+1085 VVESDYLGND

-1107 KHNDVVTD
+1107 KHSDNVTD

>member
-14 INELGLDKQP
+14 ISELGLDKQP

-30 FWDFFHNVP
+30 FWDFFNNVP
-39 FIQSMVDPNRPRAC
+39 FIQSMVSQNKPRAR

-60 GKIIVDITKPHT
+60 GKIIVDITQPH
-72 IENIDYFRPSAIHY
+72 ILEDIDYFRPSAIHY

-118 GYVRPSDG
+118 GYIRPYDG

-146 KSNKGDK
+146 KSSNGSR

-220 SSLPATDKAK
+220 SYITATDKAK
-230 LPGGDQ
+230 LTGGDQ

-382 RFTYFFPAYINR
+382 TFTYFFPAYINR
-394 ADCYDEQG
+394 SGCYDEQG

-474 VYVGDLIQE
+474 VYVGDLTQE

-513 IFKMPEKDTSGKVFP
+513 IFKMPEKDAQGKVFP

-553 LDLWTDAIVAE
+553 LDLWTDTIVAE

-578 LRKLGLFYNAK
+578 LRKLCIFYNAK
-589 VLYEAHPYDQIV
+589 A
-601 RLPSGNTKLWKDVVI
+601 
-616 GDRLFAPSG
+616 LF
-625 KTVKVIDIPIDG
+625 
-637 EDDIYK
+637 
-643 VTLSDGRVV
+643 
-652 EASKNHIWNVI
+652 
-663 KHGRRKPYNTT
+663 
-674 TIDILN
+674 
-680 NGLHSNSGQH
+680 
-690 KFFIPN
+690 
-696 GGAVNYDHKDVP
+696 
-708 IDPYTLG
+708 
-715 LLISEGAL
+715 EG
-723 TKFPKIKVHNRM
+723 
-735 RRNVQF
+735 
-741 SSSKEDAEF
+741 
-750 YKTIIPYEMKYIGSK
+750 
-765 GYSWHIY
+765 
-772 IDDIDKKLEILG
+772 
-784 LLHKDSKAKFIPDLY
+784 
-799 LYNDVNTRLELL
+799 
-811 RGLMDGDGCATVN
+811 
-824 GANVYITISEKLA
+824 
-837 NDIILLCR
+837 
-845 SLGMYASQNKCIE
+845 
-858 ERDHFFS
+858 
-865 NSGNTYRCKKTY
+865 
-877 RVAITTNERVFN
+877 
-889 LPRKV
+889 
-894 EKQHIN
+894 
-900 QPGIKG
+900 
-906 SKAAA
+906 
-911 FLYKIAI
+911 
-918 DKIEYIGRKKC
+918 
-929 KCVTVDSDDGLYM
+929 
-942 IGDYVV
+942 
-948 THNCNIKGV
+948 NIKGCF
-957 YSYFSRMNSLYLLA
+957 SYFSRMNCLYMLA
-971 DTPEYLR
+971 DTPEYLK

-983 KNIGVGN
+983 KNIGIGN

-1012 LLKPVTVQTIIDGQE
+1012 LLKPVTIQSSDDGE
-1027 AETTVFNL
+1027 ETTVFNL
-1035 TRLRNRALIKELM
+1035 TRIRNRALIKELM

-1075 YNGDPSSSQN
+1075 YNGDPSSSKN
-1085 VAESDYLGND
+1085 VVESDYLGND
-1095 DYFTRNYDNRLR
+1095 DYFTRNYDNRLC
-1107 KHNDVVTD
+1107 KHSDNVTD

>member
-1 MYEDIVLNKYQTP
+1 MYENIVLNKYQTP
-14 INELGLDKQP
+14 ISELGLDKQP

-30 FWDFFHNVP
+30 FWDFFNNVP
-39 FIQSMVDPNRPRAC
+39 FIRSMVSPNKPRAR
-53 DLPRDSE
+53 DLPKDSE
-60 GKIIVDITKPHT
+60 GKIIVDITQPH
-72 IENIDYFRPSAIHY
+72 ILEDIDYFRPSAIHY

-118 GYVRPSDG
+118 GYIRPYDG

-146 KSNKGDK
+146 KSSNGGR

-220 SSLPATDKAK
+220 SYITATDKAK
-230 LPGGDQ
+230 LTGGDQ

-382 RFTYFFPAYINR
+382 TFTYFFPAYINR
-394 ADCYDEQG
+394 SGCYDEQG

-474 VYVGDLIQE
+474 VYVGDLTQE

-513 IFKMPEKDTSGKVFP
+513 IFKMPEKDAQGKVFP

-553 LDLWTDAIVAE
+553 LDLWTDTIVAE

-589 VLYEAHPYDQIV
+589 ILYEAHPYDQIV
-601 RLPSGNTKLWKDVVI
+601 RLPTGETKLWGDVGI
-616 GDRLFAPSG
+616 GDKLFAPNG
-625 KTVKVIDIPIDG
+625 KTVRVVNVPIDG
-637 EDDIYK
+637 EDDIYR
-643 VTLSDGRVV
+643 VTLSDGRSV

-663 KHGRRKPYNTT
+663 KYGRKKPYNTT

-680 NGLHSNSGQH
+680 NGLYTNSGQH
-690 KFFIPN
+690 KFFIQN
-696 GGAVNYDHKDVP
+696 GGAVNYEHKDVP

-723 TKFPKIKVHNRM
+723 TKFPKNKKHNKK
-735 RRNVQF
+735 RRNVQI
-741 SSSKEDAEF
+741 SSAQQDAEF
-750 YKTIIPYEMKYIGSK
+750 YKTIIPYEIKHIGNN

-772 IDDIDKKLEILG
+772 IDDIDKKLESLG
-784 LLHKDSKAKFIPDLY
+784 LLHKNSQTKFIPDVY
-799 LYNDVNTRLELL
+799 LYNDKNTRMELL
-811 RGLMDGDGCATVN
+811 RGLMDGDGCATKKGSN
-824 GANVYITISEKLA
+824 IYITISKKLA
-837 NDIILLCR
+837 EDLILLCR
-845 SLGMYASQNKCIE
+845 SLGMYARYHKCVE
-858 ERDHFFS
+858 ERDYLFS

-877 RVAITTNERVFN
+877 RIAVTTNERIFN

-900 QPGIKG
+900 HPGIKG
-906 SKAAA
+906 SKAGA

-918 DKIEYIGRKKC
+918 DKIEYVGRKRC

-942 IGDYVV
+942 VGDYVV

-957 YSYFSRMNSLYLLA
+957 YSYFSRMNCLYLLA
-971 DTPEYLR
+971 DTPEYLK

-1012 LLKPVTVQTIIDGQE
+1012 LLKPVTIQSSEDGE
-1027 AETTVFNL
+1027 ETTVFNL
-1035 TRLRNRALIKELM
+1035 TRIRNRALIKELM

-1065 MLYREQFMVI
+1065 MLYREQFMVT
-1075 YNGDPSSSQN
+1075 YNGDPSSSKN
-1085 VAESDYLGND
+1085 VVESDYLGND

-1107 KHNDVVTD
+1107 KHSDNVTD

>member
-14 INELGLDKQP
+14 ISELGLDKQP

-30 FWDFFHNVP
+30 FWDFFNNVP
-39 FIQSMVDPNRPRAC
+39 FIRSMVSPNKPRAR

-60 GKIIVDITKPHT
+60 GKIIVDITQPHI
-72 IENIDYFRPSAIHY
+72 IEDMDYFRPSAIHY

-118 GYVRPSDG
+118 GYIRPYDG

-146 KSNKGDK
+146 KSSNGGR

-220 SSLPATDKAK
+220 SYITATDKAK
-230 LPGGDQ
+230 LTGGDQ

-382 RFTYFFPAYINR
+382 TFTYFFPAYINR
-394 ADCYDEQG
+394 SGCYDEQG

-474 VYVGDLIQE
+474 VYVGDLTQE

-513 IFKMPEKDTSGKVFP
+513 IFKMPEKDAQGKVFP

-553 LDLWTDAIVAE
+553 LDLWTDTIVAE

-578 LRKLGLFYNAK
+578 LRKLCIFYNAK
-589 VLYEAHPYDQIV
+589 A
-601 RLPSGNTKLWKDVVI
+601 
-616 GDRLFAPSG
+616 LF
-625 KTVKVIDIPIDG
+625 
-637 EDDIYK
+637 
-643 VTLSDGRVV
+643 
-652 EASKNHIWNVI
+652 
-663 KHGRRKPYNTT
+663 
-674 TIDILN
+674 
-680 NGLHSNSGQH
+680 
-690 KFFIPN
+690 
-696 GGAVNYDHKDVP
+696 
-708 IDPYTLG
+708 
-715 LLISEGAL
+715 EG
-723 TKFPKIKVHNRM
+723 
-735 RRNVQF
+735 
-741 SSSKEDAEF
+741 
-750 YKTIIPYEMKYIGSK
+750 
-765 GYSWHIY
+765 
-772 IDDIDKKLEILG
+772 
-784 LLHKDSKAKFIPDLY
+784 
-799 LYNDVNTRLELL
+799 
-811 RGLMDGDGCATVN
+811 
-824 GANVYITISEKLA
+824 
-837 NDIILLCR
+837 
-845 SLGMYASQNKCIE
+845 
-858 ERDHFFS
+858 
-865 NSGNTYRCKKTY
+865 
-877 RVAITTNERVFN
+877 
-889 LPRKV
+889 
-894 EKQHIN
+894 
-900 QPGIKG
+900 
-906 SKAAA
+906 
-911 FLYKIAI
+911 
-918 DKIEYIGRKKC
+918 
-929 KCVTVDSDDGLYM
+929 
-942 IGDYVV
+942 
-948 THNCNIKGV
+948 NIKGCF
-957 YSYFSRMNSLYLLA
+957 SYFSRMNCLYMLA
-971 DTPEYLR
+971 DTPEYLK

-983 KNIGVGN
+983 KNIGIGN

-1012 LLKPVTVQTIIDGQE
+1012 LLKPVTIQSSEDGE
-1027 AETTVFNL
+1027 ETTVFNL
-1035 TRLRNRALIKELM
+1035 TRIRNRALIKELM

-1057 RVRALGLL
+1057 RIRALGLL
-1065 MLYREQFMVI
+1065 MLYREQFMVT
-1075 YNGDPSSSQN
+1075 YNGDPSSSKN
-1085 VAESDYLGND
+1085 VVESDYLGND

-1107 KHNDVVTD
+1107 KHSDNVTD

>member
-14 INELGLDKQP
+14 ISELGLDKQP

-30 FWDFFHNVP
+30 FWDFFNNVP
-39 FIQSMVDPNRPRAC
+39 FIRSMVSPNKPRAC

-60 GKIIVDITKPHT
+60 GKIIVDITQPH
-72 IENIDYFRPSAIHY
+72 ILEDIDYFRPSAIHY

-118 GYVRPSDG
+118 GYIRPYDG

-146 KSNKGDK
+146 KSSNGGR

-220 SSLPATDKAK
+220 SYITATDKAK
-230 LPGGDQ
+230 LTGGDQ

-382 RFTYFFPAYINR
+382 TFTYIFPAYINR
-394 ADCYDEQG
+394 SGCYDEQG

-474 VYVGDLIQE
+474 VYVGDLTQE

-513 IFKMPEKDTSGKVFP
+513 IFKMPEKDAQGKVFP

-553 LDLWTDAIVAE
+553 LDLWTDTIVAE

-578 LRKLGLFYNAK
+578 LRKLCIFYNAK
-589 VLYEAHPYDQIV
+589 CLYE
-601 RLPSGNTKLWKDVVI
+601 SN
-616 GDRLFAPSG
+616 
-625 KTVKVIDIPIDG
+625 VK
-637 EDDIYK
+637 
-643 VTLSDGRVV
+643 
-652 EASKNHIWNVI
+652 
-663 KHGRRKPYNTT
+663 
-674 TIDILN
+674 
-680 NGLHSNSGQH
+680 
-690 KFFIPN
+690 
-696 GGAVNYDHKDVP
+696 GA
-708 IDPYTLG
+708 
-715 LLISEGAL
+715 
-723 TKFPKIKVHNRM
+723 
-735 RRNVQF
+735 
-741 SSSKEDAEF
+741 
-750 YKTIIPYEMKYIGSK
+750 
-765 GYSWHIY
+765 
-772 IDDIDKKLEILG
+772 
-784 LLHKDSKAKFIPDLY
+784 
-799 LYNDVNTRLELL
+799 
-811 RGLMDGDGCATVN
+811 
-824 GANVYITISEKLA
+824 
-837 NDIILLCR
+837 
-845 SLGMYASQNKCIE
+845 
-858 ERDHFFS
+858 
-865 NSGNTYRCKKTY
+865 
-877 RVAITTNERVFN
+877 
-889 LPRKV
+889 
-894 EKQHIN
+894 
-900 QPGIKG
+900 
-906 SKAAA
+906 
-911 FLYKIAI
+911 
-918 DKIEYIGRKKC
+918 
-929 KCVTVDSDDGLYM
+929 
-942 IGDYVV
+942 
-948 THNCNIKGV
+948 
-957 YSYFSRMNSLYLLA
+957 YSYFSRMNCLYLLA
-971 DTPEYLR
+971 DTPEYLK

-1012 LLKPVTVQTIIDGQE
+1012 LLKPVTIQSGEDSE
-1027 AETTVFNL
+1027 ETTVFNL
-1035 TRLRNRALIKELM
+1035 TRIRNRALIKELM

-1057 RVRALGLL
+1057 RIRALGLL
-1065 MLYREQFMVI
+1065 MLYREQFMVT
-1075 YNGDPSSSQN
+1075 YNGDPSSSKN
-1085 VAESDYLGND
+1085 VVESDYLGND

-1107 KHNDVVTD
+1107 KHSDNVTD

>member
-14 INELGLDKQP
+14 ISELGLDKQP

-30 FWDFFHNVP
+30 FWDFFNNVP
-39 FIQSMVDPNRPRAC
+39 FIRSMVSPNKPRAR

-60 GKIIVDITKPHT
+60 GKIIVDITQPH
-72 IENIDYFRPSAIHY
+72 ILEDIDYFRPSAIHY

-118 GYVRPSDG
+118 GYIRPYDG

-146 KSNKGDK
+146 KSSNGSR

-220 SSLPATDKAK
+220 SYITATDKAK
-230 LPGGDQ
+230 LTGGDQ

-382 RFTYFFPAYINR
+382 TFTYFFPAYINR
-394 ADCYDEQG
+394 SDCYDEQG

-474 VYVGDLIQE
+474 VYVGDLTQE

-513 IFKMPEKDTSGKVFP
+513 IFKMPEKDAQGKVFP

-553 LDLWTDAIVAE
+553 LDLWTDTIVAE

-578 LRKLGLFYNAK
+578 LRKLCIFYNAK
-589 VLYEAHPYDQIV
+589 A
-601 RLPSGNTKLWKDVVI
+601 
-616 GDRLFAPSG
+616 LF
-625 KTVKVIDIPIDG
+625 
-637 EDDIYK
+637 
-643 VTLSDGRVV
+643 
-652 EASKNHIWNVI
+652 
-663 KHGRRKPYNTT
+663 
-674 TIDILN
+674 
-680 NGLHSNSGQH
+680 
-690 KFFIPN
+690 
-696 GGAVNYDHKDVP
+696 
-708 IDPYTLG
+708 
-715 LLISEGAL
+715 EG
-723 TKFPKIKVHNRM
+723 
-735 RRNVQF
+735 
-741 SSSKEDAEF
+741 
-750 YKTIIPYEMKYIGSK
+750 
-765 GYSWHIY
+765 
-772 IDDIDKKLEILG
+772 
-784 LLHKDSKAKFIPDLY
+784 
-799 LYNDVNTRLELL
+799 
-811 RGLMDGDGCATVN
+811 
-824 GANVYITISEKLA
+824 
-837 NDIILLCR
+837 
-845 SLGMYASQNKCIE
+845 
-858 ERDHFFS
+858 
-865 NSGNTYRCKKTY
+865 
-877 RVAITTNERVFN
+877 
-889 LPRKV
+889 
-894 EKQHIN
+894 
-900 QPGIKG
+900 
-906 SKAAA
+906 
-911 FLYKIAI
+911 
-918 DKIEYIGRKKC
+918 
-929 KCVTVDSDDGLYM
+929 
-942 IGDYVV
+942 
-948 THNCNIKGV
+948 NIKGCF
-957 YSYFSRMNSLYLLA
+957 SYFSRMNCLYMLA
-971 DTPEYLR
+971 DTPEYLK

-983 KNIGVGN
+983 KNIGIGN

-1012 LLKPVTVQTIIDGQE
+1012 LLKPVTIQSSEDGE
-1027 AETTVFNL
+1027 ETTVFNL
-1035 TRLRNRALIKELM
+1035 TRIRNRALIKELM

-1065 MLYREQFMVI
+1065 MLYREQFMVT
-1075 YNGDPSSSQN
+1075 YNGDPSSSKN
-1085 VAESDYLGND
+1085 VVESDYLGND

-1107 KHNDVVTD
+1107 KHSDNVTD

>member
-14 INELGLDKQP
+14 ISELGLEKQP

-30 FWDFFHNVP
+30 FWDFFNNVP
-39 FIQSMVDPNRPRAC
+39 FIRSMVSPDKPRAR

-60 GKIIVDITKPHT
+60 GKIIVDITQPHI
-72 IENIDYFRPSAIHY
+72 IEDIDYFRPSAIHY

-118 GYVRPSDG
+118 GYIRPYDG

-146 KSNKGDK
+146 KSSNGGR

-220 SSLPATDKAK
+220 SYITATDKAK
-230 LPGGDQ
+230 LTGGDQ

-361 PVGYKTYGLKN
+361 PVGYKTYGVKN

-382 RFTYFFPAYINR
+382 TFTYFFPAYINR
-394 ADCYDEQG
+394 SDCYDEQG

-474 VYVGDLIQE
+474 VYVGDLTQE

-513 IFKMPEKDTSGKVFP
+513 IFKMPEKDAQGKVFP

-553 LDLWTDAIVAE
+553 LDLWTDTIVAE

-578 LRKLGLFYNAK
+578 LRKLCIFYNAK
-589 VLYEAHPYDQIV
+589 CLYE
-601 RLPSGNTKLWKDVVI
+601 SN
-616 GDRLFAPSG
+616 
-625 KTVKVIDIPIDG
+625 VK
-637 EDDIYK
+637 
-643 VTLSDGRVV
+643 
-652 EASKNHIWNVI
+652 
-663 KHGRRKPYNTT
+663 
-674 TIDILN
+674 
-680 NGLHSNSGQH
+680 
-690 KFFIPN
+690 
-696 GGAVNYDHKDVP
+696 GA
-708 IDPYTLG
+708 
-715 LLISEGAL
+715 
-723 TKFPKIKVHNRM
+723 
-735 RRNVQF
+735 
-741 SSSKEDAEF
+741 
-750 YKTIIPYEMKYIGSK
+750 
-765 GYSWHIY
+765 
-772 IDDIDKKLEILG
+772 
-784 LLHKDSKAKFIPDLY
+784 
-799 LYNDVNTRLELL
+799 
-811 RGLMDGDGCATVN
+811 
-824 GANVYITISEKLA
+824 
-837 NDIILLCR
+837 
-845 SLGMYASQNKCIE
+845 
-858 ERDHFFS
+858 
-865 NSGNTYRCKKTY
+865 
-877 RVAITTNERVFN
+877 
-889 LPRKV
+889 
-894 EKQHIN
+894 
-900 QPGIKG
+900 
-906 SKAAA
+906 
-911 FLYKIAI
+911 
-918 DKIEYIGRKKC
+918 
-929 KCVTVDSDDGLYM
+929 
-942 IGDYVV
+942 
-948 THNCNIKGV
+948 
-957 YSYFSRMNSLYLLA
+957 YSYFSRMNCLYLLA
-971 DTPEYLR
+971 DTPEYLK

-1012 LLKPVTVQTIIDGQE
+1012 LLKPVTIQSSEDGE
-1027 AETTVFNL
+1027 ETTVFNL
-1035 TRLRNRALIKELM
+1035 TRIRNRALIKELM

-1065 MLYREQFMVI
+1065 MLYREQFMVT
-1075 YNGDPSSSQN
+1075 YNGDPSSSKN
-1085 VAESDYLGND
+1085 VVESDYLGND

-1107 KHNDVVTD
+1107 KHSDNVTD

>member
-14 INELGLDKQP
+14 ISELGLDKQP

-30 FWDFFHNVP
+30 FWDFFNNVP
-39 FIQSMVDPNRPRAC
+39 FIQSMVSPNKPRAR
-53 DLPRDSE
+53 DLPRGSE
-60 GKIIVDITKPHT
+60 GKIIVDITQPHI
-72 IENIDYFRPSAIHY
+72 IEDIDYFRPSAIHY

-118 GYVRPSDG
+118 GYIRPYDG

-146 KSNKGDK
+146 KSSNGGK

-220 SSLPATDKAK
+220 SYITATDKAK
-230 LPGGDQ
+230 LTGGDQ

-361 PVGYKTYGLKN
+361 PVGYKTYGVKN

-382 RFTYFFPAYINR
+382 TFTYFFPAYINR
-394 ADCYDEQG
+394 SGCYDEQG

-474 VYVGDLIQE
+474 VYVGDLTQE

-513 IFKMPEKDTSGKVFP
+513 IFKMPEKDAQGKVFP

-553 LDLWTDAIVAE
+553 LDLWTDTIVAE

-578 LRKLGLFYNAK
+578 LRKLCIFYNAK
-589 VLYEAHPYDQIV
+589 CLYE
-601 RLPSGNTKLWKDVVI
+601 SN
-616 GDRLFAPSG
+616 
-625 KTVKVIDIPIDG
+625 VK
-637 EDDIYK
+637 
-643 VTLSDGRVV
+643 
-652 EASKNHIWNVI
+652 
-663 KHGRRKPYNTT
+663 
-674 TIDILN
+674 
-680 NGLHSNSGQH
+680 
-690 KFFIPN
+690 
-696 GGAVNYDHKDVP
+696 GA
-708 IDPYTLG
+708 
-715 LLISEGAL
+715 
-723 TKFPKIKVHNRM
+723 
-735 RRNVQF
+735 
-741 SSSKEDAEF
+741 
-750 YKTIIPYEMKYIGSK
+750 
-765 GYSWHIY
+765 
-772 IDDIDKKLEILG
+772 
-784 LLHKDSKAKFIPDLY
+784 
-799 LYNDVNTRLELL
+799 
-811 RGLMDGDGCATVN
+811 
-824 GANVYITISEKLA
+824 
-837 NDIILLCR
+837 
-845 SLGMYASQNKCIE
+845 
-858 ERDHFFS
+858 
-865 NSGNTYRCKKTY
+865 
-877 RVAITTNERVFN
+877 
-889 LPRKV
+889 
-894 EKQHIN
+894 
-900 QPGIKG
+900 
-906 SKAAA
+906 
-911 FLYKIAI
+911 
-918 DKIEYIGRKKC
+918 
-929 KCVTVDSDDGLYM
+929 
-942 IGDYVV
+942 
-948 THNCNIKGV
+948 
-957 YSYFSRMNSLYLLA
+957 YSYFSRMNCLYLLA
-971 DTPEYLR
+971 DTPEYLK

-1012 LLKPVTVQTIIDGQE
+1012 LLKPVTIQSGE
-1027 AETTVFNL
+1027 EGEETTVFNL
-1035 TRLRNRALIKELM
+1035 TRIRNRALIKELM

-1065 MLYREQFMVI
+1065 MLYREQFMVT
-1075 YNGDPSSSQN
+1075 YNGDPSSSKN
-1085 VAESDYLGND
+1085 VVESDYLGND

-1107 KHNDVVTD
+1107 KHSDNVTD

>member
-14 INELGLDKQP
+14 IGELGLDKQP

-30 FWDFFHNVP
+30 FWDFFNNVP
-39 FIQSMVDPNRPRAC
+39 FIQSMVSPNKPRAC

-60 GKIIVDITKPHT
+60 GKIIVDITKPHI
-72 IENIDYFRPSAIHY
+72 IEDIDYFRPSAIHY

-106 KWIREERRRCLY
+106 RWIREERRRCLY
-118 GYVRPSDG
+118 GYVRPYDG

-146 KSNKGDK
+146 KSSNGGR

-220 SSLPATDKAK
+220 SYITATDKAK
-230 LPGGDQ
+230 LTGGDQ

-382 RFTYFFPAYINR
+382 TFTYFFPAYINR
-394 ADCYDEQG
+394 SDCYDEQG

-474 VYVGDLIQE
+474 VYVGDLTQE

-513 IFKMPEKDTSGKVFP
+513 IFKMPEKDAQGKVFP

-553 LDLWTDAIVAE
+553 LDLWTDTIVAE

-578 LRKLGLFYNAK
+578 LRKLCVFYNAK
-589 VLYEAHPYDQIV
+589 CLYE
-601 RLPSGNTKLWKDVVI
+601 SN
-616 GDRLFAPSG
+616 
-625 KTVKVIDIPIDG
+625 VK
-637 EDDIYK
+637 
-643 VTLSDGRVV
+643 
-652 EASKNHIWNVI
+652 
-663 KHGRRKPYNTT
+663 
-674 TIDILN
+674 
-680 NGLHSNSGQH
+680 
-690 KFFIPN
+690 
-696 GGAVNYDHKDVP
+696 GA
-708 IDPYTLG
+708 
-715 LLISEGAL
+715 
-723 TKFPKIKVHNRM
+723 
-735 RRNVQF
+735 
-741 SSSKEDAEF
+741 
-750 YKTIIPYEMKYIGSK
+750 
-765 GYSWHIY
+765 
-772 IDDIDKKLEILG
+772 
-784 LLHKDSKAKFIPDLY
+784 
-799 LYNDVNTRLELL
+799 
-811 RGLMDGDGCATVN
+811 
-824 GANVYITISEKLA
+824 
-837 NDIILLCR
+837 
-845 SLGMYASQNKCIE
+845 
-858 ERDHFFS
+858 
-865 NSGNTYRCKKTY
+865 
-877 RVAITTNERVFN
+877 
-889 LPRKV
+889 
-894 EKQHIN
+894 
-900 QPGIKG
+900 
-906 SKAAA
+906 
-911 FLYKIAI
+911 
-918 DKIEYIGRKKC
+918 
-929 KCVTVDSDDGLYM
+929 
-942 IGDYVV
+942 
-948 THNCNIKGV
+948 
-957 YSYFSRMNSLYLLA
+957 YSYFSRMNCLYLLA
-971 DTPEYLR
+971 DTPEYLK

-1012 LLKPVTVQTIIDGQE
+1012 LLKPVTIQSGEDGEETI
-1027 AETTVFNL
+1027 VFNL
-1035 TRLRNRALIKELM
+1035 ARIRNRALIKELM

-1065 MLYREQFMVI
+1065 MLYREQFMVT
-1075 YNGDPSSSQN
+1075 YNGDPSSSKN
-1085 VAESDYLGND
+1085 VVESDYLGND

-1107 KHNDVVTD
+1107 RHSDNVMDG
-1115 S
+1115 

>member
-14 INELGLDKQP
+14 ISELGLDKQP

-30 FWDFFHNVP
+30 FWDFFNNVP
-39 FIQSMVDPNRPRAC
+39 FIQSMVSPNKPRAC

-60 GKIIVDITKPHT
+60 GKIIVDITKPHI
-72 IENIDYFRPSAIHY
+72 IEDIDYFRPSATHY

-118 GYVRPSDG
+118 GYVRPYDG

-146 KSNKGDK
+146 KSSNGGR

-220 SSLPATDKAK
+220 SYITATDKAK
-230 LPGGDQ
+230 LTGGDQ

-382 RFTYFFPAYINR
+382 TFTYFFPAYINR
-394 ADCYDEQG
+394 SDCYDEQG

-459 QRLAEIDNDPHTFDD
+459 QRLAEIDHDPHTFDD
-474 VYVGDLIQE
+474 VYVGDLMQE
-483 KDGTVSFKLTGDQPI
+483 KDGTISFKLTGDQPI

-513 IFKMPEKDTSGKVFP
+513 IFKMPEKDAQGKVFP
-528 QRYIIGHDPVDNDE
+528 QRYIIGHDPVDNDG

-553 LDLWTDAIVAE
+553 LDLWTDTIVAE

-578 LRKLGLFYNAK
+578 LRKLCVFYNAK
-589 VLYEAHPYDQIV
+589 CLYE
-601 RLPSGNTKLWKDVVI
+601 SN
-616 GDRLFAPSG
+616 
-625 KTVKVIDIPIDG
+625 VK
-637 EDDIYK
+637 
-643 VTLSDGRVV
+643 
-652 EASKNHIWNVI
+652 
-663 KHGRRKPYNTT
+663 
-674 TIDILN
+674 
-680 NGLHSNSGQH
+680 
-690 KFFIPN
+690 
-696 GGAVNYDHKDVP
+696 GA
-708 IDPYTLG
+708 
-715 LLISEGAL
+715 
-723 TKFPKIKVHNRM
+723 
-735 RRNVQF
+735 
-741 SSSKEDAEF
+741 
-750 YKTIIPYEMKYIGSK
+750 
-765 GYSWHIY
+765 
-772 IDDIDKKLEILG
+772 
-784 LLHKDSKAKFIPDLY
+784 
-799 LYNDVNTRLELL
+799 
-811 RGLMDGDGCATVN
+811 
-824 GANVYITISEKLA
+824 
-837 NDIILLCR
+837 
-845 SLGMYASQNKCIE
+845 
-858 ERDHFFS
+858 
-865 NSGNTYRCKKTY
+865 
-877 RVAITTNERVFN
+877 
-889 LPRKV
+889 
-894 EKQHIN
+894 
-900 QPGIKG
+900 
-906 SKAAA
+906 
-911 FLYKIAI
+911 
-918 DKIEYIGRKKC
+918 
-929 KCVTVDSDDGLYM
+929 
-942 IGDYVV
+942 
-948 THNCNIKGV
+948 
-957 YSYFSRMNSLYLLA
+957 YSYFSRMNCLYLLA
-971 DTPEYLR
+971 DTPEYLK

-1012 LLKPVTVQTIIDGQE
+1012 LLKPVTIQSGEDGE
-1027 AETTVFNL
+1027 ETTVFNL
-1035 TRLRNRALIKELM
+1035 ARIRNRALIKELM

-1065 MLYREQFMVI
+1065 MLYREQFMVT
-1075 YNGDPSSSQN
+1075 YNGDPSSSKN
-1085 VAESDYLGND
+1085 VIESDYLGND

-1107 KHNDVVTD
+1107 
-1115 S
+1115 

>member
-14 INELGLDKQP
+14 ISELGLDKQP

-30 FWDFFHNVP
+30 FWDFFNNVP
-39 FIQSMVDPNRPRAC
+39 FIRSMVSPNKPRAR

-60 GKIIVDITKPHT
+60 GKIIVDITQPH
-72 IENIDYFRPSAIHY
+72 ILEDIDYFRPSAIHY

-118 GYVRPSDG
+118 GYIRPYDG

-146 KSNKGDK
+146 KSSNGGR

-220 SSLPATDKAK
+220 SYITATDKAK
-230 LPGGDQ
+230 LTGGDQ

-382 RFTYFFPAYINR
+382 TFTYFFPAYINR
-394 ADCYDEQG
+394 SGCYDEQG

-474 VYVGDLIQE
+474 VYVGDLTQE
-483 KDGTVSFKLTGDQPI
+483 KDGTVSFKLTGNQPI

-513 IFKMPEKDTSGKVFP
+513 IFKMPEKDAQGKVFP

-553 LDLWTDAIVAE
+553 LDLWTDTIVAE

-589 VLYEAHPYDQIV
+589 ILYEAHPYDQIV
-601 RLPSGNTKLWKDVVI
+601 RLPTGETKLWGDVGI
-616 GDRLFAPSG
+616 GDKLFAPNG
-625 KTVKVIDIPIDG
+625 KTVRVVNVPIDG
-637 EDDIYK
+637 EDDIYRL
-643 VTLSDGRVV
+643 TLSDGRFV

-663 KHGRRKPYNTT
+663 KYGRKKPYNTT
-674 TIDILN
+674 TVDILN
-680 NGLHSNSGQH
+680 NGLYTNSGQH
-690 KFFIPN
+690 KFFIQN
-696 GGAVNYDHKDVP
+696 GGAVNYEHKDVP

-723 TKFPKIKVHNRM
+723 TKFPKNKTHNKR
-735 RRNVQF
+735 RRNVQI
-741 SSSKEDAEF
+741 SSAQQDAEF
-750 YKTIIPYEMKYIGSK
+750 YKTIVPYEIKHIGNK

-772 IDDIDKKLEILG
+772 IDDIDKKLDSLG
-784 LLHKDSKAKFIPDLY
+784 LLHKNSQTKFIPDVY
-799 LYNDVNTRLELL
+799 LYNDKNTRMELL
-811 RGLMDGDGCATVN
+811 RGLMDGDGCATKKGSN
-824 GANVYITISEKLA
+824 IYITISKKLA
-837 NDIILLCR
+837 EDLILLCR
-845 SLGMYASQNKCIE
+845 SLGMYARYHKCVE
-858 ERDHFFS
+858 ERDHLFS

-877 RVAITTNERVFN
+877 RVAVTTNERIFN

-900 QPGIKG
+900 HPGIKG
-906 SKAAA
+906 SKAGA
-911 FLYKIAI
+911 FLYKTAI
-918 DKIEYIGRKKC
+918 DKIEYVGRKRC

-942 IGDYVV
+942 VGDYVV

-957 YSYFSRMNSLYLLA
+957 YSYFSRMNCLYLLA
-971 DTPEYLR
+971 DTPEYLK

-1012 LLKPVTVQTIIDGQE
+1012 LLKPVTIQSGEDGE
-1027 AETTVFNL
+1027 ETTVFNL
-1035 TRLRNRALIKELM
+1035 TRIRNRALIKELM

-1065 MLYREQFMVI
+1065 MLYREQFMVT
-1075 YNGDPSSSQN
+1075 YNGDPSSSKN
-1085 VAESDYLGND
+1085 VVESDYLGND

-1107 KHNDVVTD
+1107 KHSDNVTD

>member
-14 INELGLDKQP
+14 ISELGLDKQP

-30 FWDFFHNVP
+30 FWDFFNNVP
-39 FIQSMVDPNRPRAC
+39 FIQSMVSPNKPRAC

-60 GKIIVDITKPHT
+60 GKIIVDITKPHI
-72 IENIDYFRPSAIHY
+72 IEDIDYFRPSAIYY

-118 GYVRPSDG
+118 GYVRPYDG

-146 KSNKGDK
+146 KSSNGGR

-220 SSLPATDKAK
+220 SYITATDKAK
-230 LPGGDQ
+230 LTGGDQ

-382 RFTYFFPAYINR
+382 TFTYFFPAYINR
-394 ADCYDEQG
+394 SDCYDEQG

-474 VYVGDLIQE
+474 VYVGDLMQE

-513 IFKMPEKDTSGKVFP
+513 IFKMPEKDAQGKVFP

-553 LDLWTDAIVAE
+553 LDLWTDTIVAE

-578 LRKLGLFYNAK
+578 LRKLCVFYNAK
-589 VLYEAHPYDQIV
+589 CLYE
-601 RLPSGNTKLWKDVVI
+601 SN
-616 GDRLFAPSG
+616 
-625 KTVKVIDIPIDG
+625 VK
-637 EDDIYK
+637 
-643 VTLSDGRVV
+643 
-652 EASKNHIWNVI
+652 
-663 KHGRRKPYNTT
+663 
-674 TIDILN
+674 
-680 NGLHSNSGQH
+680 
-690 KFFIPN
+690 
-696 GGAVNYDHKDVP
+696 GA
-708 IDPYTLG
+708 
-715 LLISEGAL
+715 
-723 TKFPKIKVHNRM
+723 
-735 RRNVQF
+735 
-741 SSSKEDAEF
+741 
-750 YKTIIPYEMKYIGSK
+750 
-765 GYSWHIY
+765 
-772 IDDIDKKLEILG
+772 
-784 LLHKDSKAKFIPDLY
+784 
-799 LYNDVNTRLELL
+799 
-811 RGLMDGDGCATVN
+811 
-824 GANVYITISEKLA
+824 
-837 NDIILLCR
+837 
-845 SLGMYASQNKCIE
+845 
-858 ERDHFFS
+858 
-865 NSGNTYRCKKTY
+865 
-877 RVAITTNERVFN
+877 
-889 LPRKV
+889 
-894 EKQHIN
+894 
-900 QPGIKG
+900 
-906 SKAAA
+906 
-911 FLYKIAI
+911 
-918 DKIEYIGRKKC
+918 
-929 KCVTVDSDDGLYM
+929 
-942 IGDYVV
+942 
-948 THNCNIKGV
+948 
-957 YSYFSRMNSLYLLA
+957 YSYFSRMNCLYLLA
-971 DTPEYLR
+971 DTPEYLK

-1012 LLKPVTVQTIIDGQE
+1012 LLKPVTIQSGEDGE
-1027 AETTVFNL
+1027 ETTVFNL
-1035 TRLRNRALIKELM
+1035 ARIRNRALIKELM

-1065 MLYREQFMVI
+1065 MLYREQFMVT
-1075 YNGDPSSSQN
+1075 YNGDPSSSKN
-1085 VAESDYLGND
+1085 VIESDYLGND

-1107 KHNDVVTD
+1107 
-1115 S
+1115 

>member
-14 INELGLDKQP
+14 ISELGLDKQP

-30 FWDFFHNVP
+30 FWDFFNNVP
-39 FIQSMVDPNRPRAC
+39 FIRSMVSPNKPRAR

-60 GKIIVDITKPHT
+60 GKIIVDITQPHI
-72 IENIDYFRPSAIHY
+72 IEDMDYFRPSAIHY

-118 GYVRPSDG
+118 GYIRPCDG

-146 KSNKGDK
+146 KSSNGGR

-220 SSLPATDKAK
+220 SYITATDKAK
-230 LPGGDQ
+230 LTGGDQ

-382 RFTYFFPAYINR
+382 TFTYFFPAYINR
-394 ADCYDEQG
+394 SGCYDEQG

-474 VYVGDLIQE
+474 VYVGDLTQE

-513 IFKMPEKDTSGKVFP
+513 IFKMPEKDAQGKVFP

-553 LDLWTDAIVAE
+553 LDLWTDTIVAE

-578 LRKLGLFYNAK
+578 LRKLCIFYNAK
-589 VLYEAHPYDQIV
+589 A
-601 RLPSGNTKLWKDVVI
+601 
-616 GDRLFAPSG
+616 LF
-625 KTVKVIDIPIDG
+625 
-637 EDDIYK
+637 
-643 VTLSDGRVV
+643 
-652 EASKNHIWNVI
+652 
-663 KHGRRKPYNTT
+663 
-674 TIDILN
+674 
-680 NGLHSNSGQH
+680 
-690 KFFIPN
+690 
-696 GGAVNYDHKDVP
+696 
-708 IDPYTLG
+708 
-715 LLISEGAL
+715 EG
-723 TKFPKIKVHNRM
+723 
-735 RRNVQF
+735 
-741 SSSKEDAEF
+741 
-750 YKTIIPYEMKYIGSK
+750 
-765 GYSWHIY
+765 
-772 IDDIDKKLEILG
+772 
-784 LLHKDSKAKFIPDLY
+784 
-799 LYNDVNTRLELL
+799 
-811 RGLMDGDGCATVN
+811 
-824 GANVYITISEKLA
+824 
-837 NDIILLCR
+837 
-845 SLGMYASQNKCIE
+845 
-858 ERDHFFS
+858 
-865 NSGNTYRCKKTY
+865 
-877 RVAITTNERVFN
+877 
-889 LPRKV
+889 
-894 EKQHIN
+894 
-900 QPGIKG
+900 
-906 SKAAA
+906 
-911 FLYKIAI
+911 
-918 DKIEYIGRKKC
+918 
-929 KCVTVDSDDGLYM
+929 
-942 IGDYVV
+942 
-948 THNCNIKGV
+948 NIKGCF
-957 YSYFSRMNSLYLLA
+957 SYFSRMNCLYMLA
-971 DTPEYLR
+971 DTPEYLK

-983 KNIGVGN
+983 KNIGIGN

-1012 LLKPVTVQTIIDGQE
+1012 LLKPITIQSGE
-1027 AETTVFNL
+1027 NGEETTVFNL
-1035 TRLRNRALIKELM
+1035 TRIRNRALIKELM

-1065 MLYREQFMVI
+1065 MLYREQFMVT
-1075 YNGDPSSSQN
+1075 YNGDPSSSKN
-1085 VAESDYLGND
+1085 VVESDYLGND
-1095 DYFTRNYDNRLR
+1095 DYFTRNYDNRLH
-1107 KHNDVVTD
+1107 KHSDNVTD

>member
-14 INELGLDKQP
+14 ISELGLDKQP

-30 FWDFFHNVP
+30 FWDFFNNVP
-39 FIQSMVDPNRPRAC
+39 FIRSMVSPNKPRAC

-60 GKIIVDITKPHT
+60 GKIIVDITKPH
-72 IENIDYFRPSAIHY
+72 ILEDIDYFRPSAIHY

-118 GYVRPSDG
+118 GYIRPYDG

-146 KSNKGDK
+146 KSSNGGR

-220 SSLPATDKAK
+220 SYITATDKAK
-230 LPGGDQ
+230 LTGGDQ

-382 RFTYFFPAYINR
+382 TFTYFFPAYINR
-394 ADCYDEQG
+394 SGCYDEQG

-474 VYVGDLIQE
+474 VYVGDLTQE

-513 IFKMPEKDTSGKVFP
+513 IFKMPEKDAQGKVFP

-553 LDLWTDAIVAE
+553 LDLWTDTIVAE

-578 LRKLGLFYNAK
+578 LRKLCIFYNAK
-589 VLYEAHPYDQIV
+589 A
-601 RLPSGNTKLWKDVVI
+601 
-616 GDRLFAPSG
+616 LF
-625 KTVKVIDIPIDG
+625 
-637 EDDIYK
+637 
-643 VTLSDGRVV
+643 
-652 EASKNHIWNVI
+652 
-663 KHGRRKPYNTT
+663 
-674 TIDILN
+674 
-680 NGLHSNSGQH
+680 
-690 KFFIPN
+690 
-696 GGAVNYDHKDVP
+696 
-708 IDPYTLG
+708 
-715 LLISEGAL
+715 EG
-723 TKFPKIKVHNRM
+723 
-735 RRNVQF
+735 
-741 SSSKEDAEF
+741 
-750 YKTIIPYEMKYIGSK
+750 
-765 GYSWHIY
+765 
-772 IDDIDKKLEILG
+772 
-784 LLHKDSKAKFIPDLY
+784 
-799 LYNDVNTRLELL
+799 
-811 RGLMDGDGCATVN
+811 
-824 GANVYITISEKLA
+824 
-837 NDIILLCR
+837 
-845 SLGMYASQNKCIE
+845 
-858 ERDHFFS
+858 
-865 NSGNTYRCKKTY
+865 
-877 RVAITTNERVFN
+877 
-889 LPRKV
+889 
-894 EKQHIN
+894 
-900 QPGIKG
+900 
-906 SKAAA
+906 
-911 FLYKIAI
+911 
-918 DKIEYIGRKKC
+918 
-929 KCVTVDSDDGLYM
+929 
-942 IGDYVV
+942 
-948 THNCNIKGV
+948 NIKGCF
-957 YSYFSRMNSLYLLA
+957 SYFSRMNCLYMLA
-971 DTPEYLR
+971 DTPEYLK

-983 KNIGVGN
+983 KNIGIGN

-1012 LLKPVTVQTIIDGQE
+1012 LLKPITIQSGE
-1027 AETTVFNL
+1027 NGEETTVFNL
-1035 TRLRNRALIKELM
+1035 TRIRNRALIKELM

-1065 MLYREQFMVI
+1065 MLYREQFMVT
-1075 YNGDPSSSQN
+1075 YNGDPSSSKN
-1085 VAESDYLGND
+1085 VVESDYLGND

-1107 KHNDVVTD
+1107 KHSDNVTD

>member
-14 INELGLDKQP
+14 ISELGLDKQP

-30 FWDFFHNVP
+30 FWDFFNNVP
-39 FIQSMVDPNRPRAC
+39 FIQSMVSPNKPRAC

-60 GKIIVDITKPHT
+60 GKIIVDITKPHI
-72 IENIDYFRPSAIHY
+72 IEDIDYFRPSAIHY

-118 GYVRPSDG
+118 GYVRPYDG

-146 KSNKGDK
+146 KSSNGGR

-220 SSLPATDKAK
+220 SYITATDKAK
-230 LPGGDQ
+230 LTGGDQ

-382 RFTYFFPAYINR
+382 TFTYFFPAYINR
-394 ADCYDEQG
+394 SDCYDEQG

-474 VYVGDLIQE
+474 VYVGDLTQE

-504 DNKVSGALE
+504 DNKISGALE
-513 IFKMPEKDTSGKVFP
+513 IFKMPEKDAQGKVFP

-553 LDLWTDAIVAE
+553 LDLWTDTIVAE

-578 LRKLGLFYNAK
+578 LRKLCVFYNAK
-589 VLYEAHPYDQIV
+589 CLYE
-601 RLPSGNTKLWKDVVI
+601 SN
-616 GDRLFAPSG
+616 
-625 KTVKVIDIPIDG
+625 VK
-637 EDDIYK
+637 
-643 VTLSDGRVV
+643 
-652 EASKNHIWNVI
+652 
-663 KHGRRKPYNTT
+663 
-674 TIDILN
+674 
-680 NGLHSNSGQH
+680 
-690 KFFIPN
+690 
-696 GGAVNYDHKDVP
+696 GA
-708 IDPYTLG
+708 
-715 LLISEGAL
+715 
-723 TKFPKIKVHNRM
+723 
-735 RRNVQF
+735 
-741 SSSKEDAEF
+741 
-750 YKTIIPYEMKYIGSK
+750 
-765 GYSWHIY
+765 
-772 IDDIDKKLEILG
+772 
-784 LLHKDSKAKFIPDLY
+784 
-799 LYNDVNTRLELL
+799 
-811 RGLMDGDGCATVN
+811 
-824 GANVYITISEKLA
+824 
-837 NDIILLCR
+837 
-845 SLGMYASQNKCIE
+845 
-858 ERDHFFS
+858 
-865 NSGNTYRCKKTY
+865 
-877 RVAITTNERVFN
+877 
-889 LPRKV
+889 
-894 EKQHIN
+894 
-900 QPGIKG
+900 
-906 SKAAA
+906 
-911 FLYKIAI
+911 
-918 DKIEYIGRKKC
+918 
-929 KCVTVDSDDGLYM
+929 
-942 IGDYVV
+942 
-948 THNCNIKGV
+948 
-957 YSYFSRMNSLYLLA
+957 YSYFSRMNCLYLLA
-971 DTPEYLR
+971 DTPEYLK

-1012 LLKPVTVQTIIDGQE
+1012 LLKPVTIQSGEDGE
-1027 AETTVFNL
+1027 ETTVFNL
-1035 TRLRNRALIKELM
+1035 ARIRNRALIKELM

-1065 MLYREQFMVI
+1065 MLYREQFMVT
-1075 YNGDPSSSQN
+1075 YNGDPSSSKN
-1085 VAESDYLGND
+1085 VVESDYLGND

-1107 KHNDVVTD
+1107 RHSDNVTD
-1115 S
+1115 G

>member
-14 INELGLDKQP
+14 ISELGLDKQP

-30 FWDFFHNVP
+30 FWDFFNNVP
-39 FIQSMVDPNRPRAC
+39 FIRSMVSPNKPRAR

-60 GKIIVDITKPHT
+60 GKIIVDITQPH
-72 IENIDYFRPSAIHY
+72 ILEDIDYFRPSAIHY

-118 GYVRPSDG
+118 GYVRPYDG

-146 KSNKGDK
+146 KSSNGGR

-220 SSLPATDKAK
+220 SYITATDKAK
-230 LPGGDQ
+230 LTGGDQ

-382 RFTYFFPAYINR
+382 TFTYFFPAYINR
-394 ADCYDEQG
+394 SGCYDEQG

-474 VYVGDLIQE
+474 VYVGDLTQE

-513 IFKMPEKDTSGKVFP
+513 IFKMPEKDAQGKVFP

-553 LDLWTDAIVAE
+553 LDLWTDTIVAE

-578 LRKLGLFYNAK
+578 LRKLCIFYNAK
-589 VLYEAHPYDQIV
+589 A
-601 RLPSGNTKLWKDVVI
+601 
-616 GDRLFAPSG
+616 LF
-625 KTVKVIDIPIDG
+625 
-637 EDDIYK
+637 
-643 VTLSDGRVV
+643 
-652 EASKNHIWNVI
+652 
-663 KHGRRKPYNTT
+663 
-674 TIDILN
+674 
-680 NGLHSNSGQH
+680 
-690 KFFIPN
+690 
-696 GGAVNYDHKDVP
+696 
-708 IDPYTLG
+708 
-715 LLISEGAL
+715 EG
-723 TKFPKIKVHNRM
+723 
-735 RRNVQF
+735 
-741 SSSKEDAEF
+741 
-750 YKTIIPYEMKYIGSK
+750 
-765 GYSWHIY
+765 
-772 IDDIDKKLEILG
+772 
-784 LLHKDSKAKFIPDLY
+784 
-799 LYNDVNTRLELL
+799 
-811 RGLMDGDGCATVN
+811 
-824 GANVYITISEKLA
+824 
-837 NDIILLCR
+837 
-845 SLGMYASQNKCIE
+845 
-858 ERDHFFS
+858 
-865 NSGNTYRCKKTY
+865 
-877 RVAITTNERVFN
+877 
-889 LPRKV
+889 
-894 EKQHIN
+894 
-900 QPGIKG
+900 
-906 SKAAA
+906 
-911 FLYKIAI
+911 
-918 DKIEYIGRKKC
+918 
-929 KCVTVDSDDGLYM
+929 
-942 IGDYVV
+942 
-948 THNCNIKGV
+948 NIKGCF
-957 YSYFSRMNSLYLLA
+957 SYFSRMNCLYMLA
-971 DTPEYLR
+971 DTPEYLK

-983 KNIGVGN
+983 KNIGIGN

-1012 LLKPVTVQTIIDGQE
+1012 LLKPVTIQSSEDGE
-1027 AETTVFNL
+1027 ETTVFNL
-1035 TRLRNRALIKELM
+1035 TRIRNRALIKELM

-1065 MLYREQFMVI
+1065 MLYREQFMVT
-1075 YNGDPSSSQN
+1075 YNGDPSSSKN
-1085 VAESDYLGND
+1085 VVESDYLGND

-1107 KHNDVVTD
+1107 KHSDNVTD